1 MKLKRN
7 FKTLLMIIATVM
19 SVVSGI
25 LIDSGTLAYAATT
38 YTLTLNWDDGVEWVA
53 TDRNGTDRW
62 EKGGSKTFQA
72 GSKAYTYVKLRN
84 GATVKS
90 FFSRQENYEWT
101 DYTYISGDL
110 CYDTWTMHDN
120 RNVDI
125 YTSVSSSADVS
136 YDWDNLVTGSK
147 HYHSSNGNESSWSN
161 LRDDLGRSP
170 APVYSI
176 YYKLQENRYRETCYG
191 DNQEDKDFGGYEIML
206 RTEDSHNS
214 YWYGQSSYAN
224 GDRFDD
230 WYRDE
235 FEGIKLSNLAI
246 VPVQIK
252 GDKFLQINISVKN
265 TNSYAKE
272 ISLATCSD
280 IQVADDDNAATF
292 FNGNGFT
299 MTNMYCETS
308 DNYPFGTIPTATL
321 NVYAKDVPGYV
332 TDADAV
338 YIGHFVYRKEHV
350 WLNNVLGDKATN
362 YNKYAHG
369 GTSGEGELDSGF
381 SIAWKNRTI
390 AAGQTQT
397 YSYIIGIGKYNSDN
411 KITFNANGGELKT
424 PGTSINN
431 PSGNYSNKV
440 TVTYGTDTYSSM
452 SNDIPE
458 RAGYTF
464 DGWWTTPNDS
474 NASVMV
480 YDASGKC
487 NNDCNY
493 WKNNQWQGTN
503 DLTVYAHWK
512 ANTYTV
518 RLNTGDIPSSELTKL
533 TETASTE
540 GWTWNE
546 NGRYFSKA
554 FVQNENNYLPGVNKF
569 FSANNYESVGSKV
582 TDKYFV
588 QDKAKNPTK
597 VLYNW
602 WTSGEGGTDI
612 GRGKKIYNNLYEIS
626 KDNSGIVNL
635 YPHWMGYTTVFNYTD
650 NAPANTAGLTVTINN
665 SINDGM
671 DNCLYQVYGSCF
683 FYKGTDGE
691 YHDYEEGTNPD
702 LKVTASIP
710 DNNGYKYIFNGWHH
724 KNWNYLTDGLGK
736 LTYKNNYDI
745 GKGKASYVL
754 SPHFSRVGISYDV
767 RLNAN
772 VPENTESTLQVLHR
786 NGISSYI
793 YDSNSRYF
801 SRELTYDDLQDMLSP
816 DVYSLKGY
824 HLVSRS
830 NWYTEKTGG
839 NTVSAPCNNTK
850 TEYPD
855 WTEKNW
861 NLTTTD
867 GATVDL
873 YARWQA
879 NNYKIAYNLD
889 GGTYGTSHPTSADY
903 DTMVTIDNPSKS
915 GYTFTGWTIT
925 GYDSTASGH
934 NASAW
939 TEETGTSYKNLTATD
954 GATVTFTATWKKEA
968 PKTANLQT
976 TGDVGIKTTS
986 HATKTVVNIG
996 SSVQVSAVLN
1006 TGYVFK
1012 GWYNGDVKV
1021 SDDLSFV
1028 YTMPNKDTVLTAKTE
1043 IKWYTM
1049 TFDPNGGI
1057 LKNPGNNLYNAEWK
1071 NGNTVSVGWNI
1082 NDFCYMNGDIPTRRG
1097 YRFTGWYLGSESVY
1111 NKYGIAIKNSSLYS
1125 YDTDYHWRYD
1135 GNVTVKAGWDAINYK
1150 ISYKVVTG
1158 AGSIPS
1164 QTVYYG
1170 DSFTLADGN
1179 AFTYTGHTFSH
1190 WYVRRSSDK
1199 KVFCYDGNWHTTDG
1213 SDLYGSDVSNWYP
1226 YNNSGLTFEMNDS
1239 WIRSDIDADEEFVFW
1254 GFWAADEYNIIYNL
1268 NGGTLNGKTNP
1279 DTYNIETPTFTLNN
1293 PTRTGYIFAGWCES
1307 KDTSYV
1313 YNRNA
1318 NEVIKKDESD
1328 STSCFIPECY
1338 ASLDYAPVF
1347 DPAYYLAKYPDL
1359 KSAYG
1364 DDANKALSHF
1374 VKYGMKEGRQGSAEF
1389 EVNAYKA
1396 KYKDLKDA
1404 FGDNLPKYYIHYI
1417 LAGKSEGRTI
1427 SQASISIYQGS
1438 IGNRTYTATW
1448 TPIEY
1453 SIVYTKGYTNNAK
1466 DDVIQSGIKYNKDVT
1481 LISNPFTGRS
1491 YTVKYSTS
1499 TTDRDWDKVTAPAGF
1514 NGTLEFAHWNILSKT
1529 YAAGTKLKNLT
1540 TKNGDKITATAQWK
1554 DKKFTLPVVSR
1565 PGYVFAGW
1573 YSMVDR
1579 KVYKANTEYTI
1590 SQALTAYDNTFT
1602 AQWTAKTDTPY
1613 KVEHYKMNLDGT
1625 TYTLADTDN
1634 FKGTTDTSVTPAIK
1648 TYEGFTSPSTQTV
1661 TIKGDGTTVVKY
1673 YYTRNKYTLD
1683 LNGLINGTLRG
1694 NLVDVVKNPITG
1706 AEDRHTAGTAVVTV
1720 NGTVVGNKVTDYC
1733 NEVYYG
1739 SSISIITTAES
1750 GYNIIDNSNVN
1761 FKMPAEG
1768 KTVTVTINAKDTK
1781 YLVRHWKKNVNT
1793 DSKTYNENSLNDSNY
1808 TMYDA
1813 EYLNGKAYSWV
1824 KPVVRTLEGFTYK
1837 GVLPSEGTAYVKP
1850 DGTTVIDVYYTR
1862 NTYTINGGN
1871 VNANVEYGNGIS
1883 SVSGLKT
1890 YEYEQKVTLTA
1901 NLKVGYHWHGTDKCA
1916 SSGKY
1921 PTGWYSRNNS
1931 GVDGILT
1938 DNTTY
1943 NSQTIKF
1950 NMPAR
1955 NVYLGVK
1962 ATNNSYTVVYN
1973 KNQPVEPK
1981 SISNVTGS
1989 TESQTFIYDESQ
2001 NLRNN
2006 GFTLTGYT
2014 RKSGWMTKP
2023 SKNGNGTA
2031 DFSYGQSVK
2040 NLTTVNLGTVN
2051 LYAIWEDNAPEEINI
2066 SSTNNFAA
2074 TQTVTLTAR
2083 DYGSGIN
2090 YISFGKDE
2098 KYEKVTCNADG
2109 SVTFTRKVNASGT
2122 YIFSVKDKNGKVS
2135 KKTITFYQTTLN
2147 TNKNN
2152 IVSSDGKNVI
2162 ESDFT
2167 SVPETL
2173 STYISINEAGKS
2185 ITPVTKRDGVDFK
2198 RDGVDFLGWSTDR
2211 KGKTGIISIKAD
2223 GNKTCY
2229 AIWKDTK
2236 KPVAVLEDVTSN
2248 LSASQTI
2255 TFKLYDT
2262 AEGKTNTG
2270 SDIAGYYIGTNPD
2283 AKSNTKKNVTADKN
2297 GTYSGSETITL
2308 NGETTYYIFPYDKA
2322 GNIGDTIKL
2331 KSTGNNNT
2339 PEITPGILFHRVDF
2353 NANGSTDSPA
2363 TVNIPYA
2370 VIPHGSTITMPTA
2383 YRLGYHDY
2391 TGSDEQTADNDGKTS
2406 YWGTDSKAVT
2416 GFNTLKVTKS
2426 QTCFAL
2432 WKANKYTITLVSNK
2446 PDTKNGYRVNST
2458 YSPENDTK
2466 ITVTFDE
2473 VIPFSKAKNPEITGW
2488 TFKGYAF
2495 NELSTSDNNNSKT
2508 VVSTNQKFGLQFV
2521 KDWYKDAGKTFENV
2535 SDITL
2540 YAAWSENRYTVNYNT
2555 TGGTALKLNRI
2566 TYWYEDEFSLPDAT
2580 GDYYNTFMK
2589 LEDNKKAVTTY
2600 RPAHHFVMWKC
2611 VSDENSNGDVYS
2623 SGGKAV
2629 RLVSKNNGECTLN
2642 AVWKQKQI
2650 VTLNITSD
2658 TFKESMT
2665 NDYAALADAMW
2676 AEKGTGYIKDQT
2688 AIKEYTFTKTS
2699 DIKETK

>member
-25 LIDSGTLAYAATT
+25 FIDSGTLAYAATT

-308 DNYPFGTIPTATL
+308 DNYHGGTIPAATL

-362 YNKYAHG
+362 YNKYKHG

-397 YSYIIGIGKYNSDN
+397 YSYIIGIGKYNSNN
-411 KITFNANGGELKT
+411 KITFNTNGGELKT

-588 QDKAKNPTK
+588 QDKTKNPTK

-602 WTSGEGGTDI
+602 WTSASGGTDI

-691 YHDYEEGTNPD
+691 YHDYEGTNPD

-710 DNNGYKYIFNGWHH
+710 DSNGYKYIFNGWHH

-736 LTYKNNYDI
+736 LTYKNNYNI
-745 GKGKASYVL
+745 GQGKTSYSL
-754 SPHFSRVGISYDV
+754 SPHFSRVGINYNV

-772 VPENTESTLQVLHR
+772 VPDTESTLQVLHQ

-793 YDSNSRYF
+793 YNSTSRYF
-801 SRELTYDDLQDMLSP
+801 SRELTYDDSQDMLSP

-867 GATVDL
+867 RATVDL

-903 DTMVTIDNPSKS
+903 DTIVTIDNPSKA

-954 GATVTFTATWKKEA
+954 GATVTFTATWSKEA
-968 PKTANLQT
+968 PKTARYTVKHYQMNTDGTYPSTPTNMESFSGLIGSSVTPAVKDYGQIFDKPSTKTVTISADGNT
-976 TGDVGIKTTS
+976 TVEYKYPRKKARVIVGKSTGIKTTDPVPGDY
-986 HATKTVVNIG
+986 ADGYIGQTVTL
-996 SSVQVSAVLN
+996 SAIPE
-1006 TGYVFK
+1006 TGYRFKNWTSLLKENYGTVFSTTA
-1012 GWYNGDVKV
+1012 GFNYTLTYNDSTAIQHQYGNGT
-1021 SDDLSFV
+1021 S
-1028 YTMPNKDTVLTAKTE
+1028 TMWGAYMQANAEPITYN
-1043 IKWYTM
+1043 IKYNY
-1049 TFDPNGGI
+1049 NGGI
-1057 LKNPGNNLYNAEWK
+1057 KGAFAPTSAKYNEDVKISNPTKKNCIFAGWTITGYDPNTSGHSSATWTDETGASFKNLASVEGKTVTFTATWVQKDVHLVTISGRGIKLSKPLSYDGHVGETKRITAELKP
-1071 NGNTVSVGWNI
+1071 
-1082 NDFCYMNGDIPTRRG
+1082 G
-1097 YRFTGWYLGSESVY
+1097 YRFVNWTNYY
-1111 NKYGIAIKNSSLYS
+1111 NANEVIS
-1125 YDTDYHWRYD
+1125 TDKD
-1135 GNVTVKAGWDAINYK
+1135 FDYK
-1150 ISYKVVTG
+1150 ITDKDYDN
-1158 AGSIPS
+1158 
-1164 QTVYYG
+1164 Y
-1170 DSFTLADGN
+1170 L
-1179 AFTYTGHTFSH
+1179 
-1190 WYVRRSSDK
+1190 SDK
-1199 KVFCYDGNWHTTDG
+1199 GGTYLK
-1213 SDLYGSDVSNWYP
+1213 SNAVP
-1226 YNNSGLTFEMNDS
+1226 
-1239 WIRSDIDADEEFVFW
+1239 IDYTITYE
-1254 GFWAADEYNIIYNL
+1254 L
-1268 NGGTLNGKTNP
+1268 NGGTASNP
-1279 DTYNIETPTFTLNN
+1279 VSYNVESNTFTLNN
-1293 PTRTGYIFAGWCES
+1293 PTRAGYTFAGWTGTDITGTS
-1307 KDTSYV
+1307 KTV
-1313 YNRNA
+1313 
-1318 NEVIKKDESD
+1318 
-1328 STSCFIPECY
+1328 
-1338 ASLDYAPVF
+1338 
-1347 DPAYYLAKYPDL
+1347 
-1359 KSAYG
+1359 
-1364 DDANKALSHF
+1364 
-1374 VKYGMKEGRQGSAEF
+1374 
-1389 EVNAYKA
+1389 
-1396 KYKDLKDA
+1396 
-1404 FGDNLPKYYIHYI
+1404 
-1417 LAGKSEGRTI
+1417 TI
-1427 SQASISIYQGS
+1427 NQGS

-1448 TPIEY
+1448 TPIN
-1453 SIVYTKGYTNNAK
+1453 YTINYDLNGGTVA
-1466 DDVIQSGIKYNKDVT
+1466 V
-1481 LISNPFTGRS
+1481 SNPTS
-1491 YTVKYSTS
+1491 YNIETPT
-1499 TTDRDWDKVTAPAGF
+1499 
-1514 NGTLEFAHWNILSKT
+1514 FALNNPIRL
-1529 YAAGTKLKNLT
+1529 
-1540 TKNGDKITATAQWK
+1540 
-1554 DKKFTLPVVSR
+1554 
-1565 PGYVFAGW
+1565 GYVFAGW
-1573 YSMVDR
+1573 TGSNGTTPQKNVSIYKGSTGN
-1579 KVYKANTEYTI
+1579 KFYKAN
-1590 SQALTAYDNTFT
+1590 
-1602 AQWTAKTDTPY
+1602 WTAADVGYTVNHYVMDINGNYPSTPTKT
-1613 KVEHYKMNLDGT
+1613 ERLSG
-1625 TYTLADTDN
+1625 
-1634 FKGTTDTSVTPAIK
+1634 FTDTSVTAK
-1648 TYEGFTSPSTQTV
+1648 RLSLGNGFTYPDVQTV
-1661 TIKGDGTTVVKY
+1661 KIKADGTTVVKY

-1750 GYNIIDNSNVN
+1750 GYSIIDNSNVN

-1768 KTVTVTINAKDTK
+1768 KTVAVTINAKDTK

-1931 GVDGILT
+1931 GIDGILT

-1981 SISNVTGS
+1981 SISNVTGN

-2074 TQTVTLTAR
+2074 AQTVTLTAR
-2083 DYGSGIN
+2083 DYGSGID
-2090 YISFGKDE
+2090 YISFEKDE

-2152 IVSSDGKNVI
+2152 IVSSDEKNVI

-2185 ITPVTKRDGVDFK
+2185 ITPVTK

-2383 YRLGYHDY
+2383 YRFGYHDY

>member
-1 MKLKRN
+1 MKLKRT

-19 SVVSGI
+19 SVISGI
-25 LIDSGTLAYAATT
+25 LTDSGTLAYAATT

-72 GSKAYTYVKLRN
+72 DSKAYTYVKLKN

-90 FFSRQENYEWT
+90 FFSRQENKDWT
-101 DYTYISGDL
+101 DYTYTSGSL
-110 CYDTWTMHDN
+110 CYDTWTMYNN

-136 YDWDNLVTGSK
+136 YDWDNLVTSSK
-147 HYHSSNGNESSWSN
+147 HYHSSNGNEASWSN

-170 APVYSI
+170 APIYSI

-224 GDRFDD
+224 GNGFDD

-280 IQVADDDNAATF
+280 IQVADDDNATTF

-308 DNYPFGTIPTATL
+308 TAQLGTIPTATL

-338 YIGHFVYRKEHV
+338 YIGHFVYRKQHI
-350 WLNNVLGDKATN
+350 WSNNVLGDKTT
-362 YNKYAHG
+362 YFNKKPHG
-369 GTSGEGELDSGF
+369 GTSGEGESDSGF

-424 PGTSINN
+424 PGTNINN

-512 ANTYTV
+512 ANT
-518 RLNTGDIPSSELTKL
+518 
-533 TETASTE
+533 
-540 GWTWNE
+540 
-546 NGRYFSKA
+546 
-554 FVQNENNYLPGVNKF
+554 
-569 FSANNYESVGSKV
+569 
-582 TDKYFV
+582 
-588 QDKAKNPTK
+588 
-597 VLYNW
+597 
-602 WTSGEGGTDI
+602 
-612 GRGKKIYNNLYEIS
+612 
-626 KDNSGIVNL
+626 
-635 YPHWMGYTTVFNYTD
+635 
-650 NAPANTAGLTVTINN
+650 
-665 SINDGM
+665 
-671 DNCLYQVYGSCF
+671 
-683 FYKGTDGE
+683 
-691 YHDYEEGTNPD
+691 
-702 LKVTASIP
+702 
-710 DNNGYKYIFNGWHH
+710 
-724 KNWNYLTDGLGK
+724 
-736 LTYKNNYDI
+736 
-745 GKGKASYVL
+745 
-754 SPHFSRVGISYDV
+754 
-767 RLNAN
+767 
-772 VPENTESTLQVLHR
+772 
-786 NGISSYI
+786 
-793 YDSNSRYF
+793 
-801 SRELTYDDLQDMLSP
+801 
-816 DVYSLKGY
+816 
-824 HLVSRS
+824 
-830 NWYTEKTGG
+830 
-839 NTVSAPCNNTK
+839 
-850 TEYPD
+850 
-855 WTEKNW
+855 
-861 NLTTTD
+861 
-867 GATVDL
+867 
-873 YARWQA
+873 
-879 NNYKIAYNLD
+879 
-889 GGTYGTSHPTSADY
+889 
-903 DTMVTIDNPSKS
+903 
-915 GYTFTGWTIT
+915 
-925 GYDSTASGH
+925 
-934 NASAW
+934 
-939 TEETGTSYKNLTATD
+939 
-954 GATVTFTATWKKEA
+954 
-968 PKTANLQT
+968 
-976 TGDVGIKTTS
+976 
-986 HATKTVVNIG
+986 
-996 SSVQVSAVLN
+996 
-1006 TGYVFK
+1006 
-1012 GWYNGDVKV
+1012 
-1021 SDDLSFV
+1021 
-1028 YTMPNKDTVLTAKTE
+1028 
-1043 IKWYTM
+1043 
-1049 TFDPNGGI
+1049 
-1057 LKNPGNNLYNAEWK
+1057 
-1071 NGNTVSVGWNI
+1071 
-1082 NDFCYMNGDIPTRRG
+1082 
-1097 YRFTGWYLGSESVY
+1097 
-1111 NKYGIAIKNSSLYS
+1111 
-1125 YDTDYHWRYD
+1125 
-1135 GNVTVKAGWDAINYK
+1135 
-1150 ISYKVVTG
+1150 
-1158 AGSIPS
+1158 
-1164 QTVYYG
+1164 
-1170 DSFTLADGN
+1170 
-1179 AFTYTGHTFSH
+1179 
-1190 WYVRRSSDK
+1190 
-1199 KVFCYDGNWHTTDG
+1199 
-1213 SDLYGSDVSNWYP
+1213 
-1226 YNNSGLTFEMNDS
+1226 
-1239 WIRSDIDADEEFVFW
+1239 
-1254 GFWAADEYNIIYNL
+1254 
-1268 NGGTLNGKTNP
+1268 
-1279 DTYNIETPTFTLNN
+1279 
-1293 PTRTGYIFAGWCES
+1293 
-1307 KDTSYV
+1307 
-1313 YNRNA
+1313 
-1318 NEVIKKDESD
+1318 
-1328 STSCFIPECY
+1328 
-1338 ASLDYAPVF
+1338 
-1347 DPAYYLAKYPDL
+1347 
-1359 KSAYG
+1359 
-1364 DDANKALSHF
+1364 
-1374 VKYGMKEGRQGSAEF
+1374 
-1389 EVNAYKA
+1389 
-1396 KYKDLKDA
+1396 
-1404 FGDNLPKYYIHYI
+1404 
-1417 LAGKSEGRTI
+1417 
-1427 SQASISIYQGS
+1427 
-1438 IGNRTYTATW
+1438 
-1448 TPIEY
+1448 
-1453 SIVYTKGYTNNAK
+1453 
-1466 DDVIQSGIKYNKDVT
+1466 
-1481 LISNPFTGRS
+1481 
-1491 YTVKYSTS
+1491 
-1499 TTDRDWDKVTAPAGF
+1499 
-1514 NGTLEFAHWNILSKT
+1514 
-1529 YAAGTKLKNLT
+1529 GTK
-1540 TKNGDKITATAQWK
+1540 
-1554 DKKFTLPVVSR
+1554 
-1565 PGYVFAGW
+1565 
-1573 YSMVDR
+1573 
-1579 KVYKANTEYTI
+1579 YT
-1590 SQALTAYDNTFT
+1590 
-1602 AQWTAKTDTPY
+1602 
-1613 KVEHYKMNLDGT
+1613 VEHYKMNLDGT

-1673 YYTRNKYTLD
+1673 YYIRNKYTLD

-1750 GYNIIDNSNVN
+1750 GYSIIDNSNVS

-1781 YLVRHWKKNVNT
+1781 YLVRRWKKNVNT

-1808 TMYDA
+1808 TIYDA

-1824 KPVVRTLEGFTYK
+1824 TPDIKTYEGFTYK
-1837 GVLPSEGTAYVKP
+1837 ATLPSEGTAYVKP

-1871 VNANVEYGNGIS
+1871 INANVEYGNGIS

-1901 NLKVGYHWHGTDKCA
+1901 NLKTGYHWHDTDDCI
-1916 SSGKY
+1916 SSIKY

-1955 NVYLGVK
+1955 NVYLKVK

-2014 RKSGWMTKP
+2014 KKSGWMTAS

-2066 SSTNNFAA
+2066 SSTNDFAT

-2083 DYGSGIN
+2083 DYGSGID

-2152 IVSSDGKNVI
+2152 IVSSDEKNVI

-2185 ITPVTKRDGVDFK
+2185 ITPVTKRDGVDF
-2198 RDGVDFLGWSTDR
+2198 LGWSTDR

-2223 GNKTCY
+2223 DNKTYY
-2229 AIWKDTK
+2229 AVWKDTK

-2283 AKSNTKKNVTADKN
+2283 AESNTKKNVTADKN

-2508 VVSTNQKFGLQFV
+2508 VVRTNQKFGLQFV

-2611 VSDENSNGDVYS
+2611 ISDENSNGDVYS

>member
-25 LIDSGTLAYAATT
+25 FIDSGTLAYAATT

-540 GWTWNE
+540 GWIWNE

-588 QDKAKNPTK
+588 QDKTKNPTK

-602 WTSGEGGTDI
+602 WTSASGGTDI

-635 YPHWMGYTTVFNYTD
+635 YPHWMGYTTVFNYSDT
-650 NAPANTAGLTVTINN
+650 APSNTAGQTVTINN
-665 SINDGM
+665 NINDGM
-671 DNCLYQVYGSCF
+671 DNNLYQVYGNCF

-691 YHDYEEGTNPD
+691 YHDYEGTNPD

-710 DNNGYKYIFNGWHH
+710 DSNGYKYIFNGWHH

-736 LTYKNNYDI
+736 LTYKNNYNI
-745 GKGKASYVL
+745 GQGKTSYSL
-754 SPHFSRVGISYDV
+754 SPHFLRVGINYNV

-772 VPENTESTLQVLHR
+772 VPDTESTLQVLHQ

-793 YDSNSRYF
+793 YNNTSRYF
-801 SRELTYDDLQDMLSP
+801 SRELTYDDSQDMLSP

-903 DTMVTIDNPSKS
+903 DTMVAIDNPSKA

-925 GYDSTASGH
+925 GYDSTTSGH
-934 NASAW
+934 NAATW
-939 TEETGTSYKNLTATD
+939 TGETGTSYKNLTATD
-954 GATVTFTATWKKEA
+954 GAIVTFTATWSKEA

-976 TGDVGIKTTS
+976 TGDVGIKATS
-986 HATKTVVNIG
+986 HPDKAVVNIG
-996 SSVQVSAVLN
+996 SNVQVSAVLN

-1012 GWYNGDVKV
+1012 GWYNGNVKV

-1082 NDFCYMNGDIPTRRG
+1082 NDFCYMNGDIPTRKG

-1111 NKYGIAIKNSSLYS
+1111 NKYGIAIKNSILYS

-1164 QTVYYG
+1164 QTVHYG

-1254 GFWAADEYNIIYNL
+1254 GFWTADEYNIIYNL

-1293 PTRTGYIFAGWCES
+1293 PTRTGYIFAGWTGTDITGTS
-1307 KDTSYV
+1307 KIV
-1313 YNRNA
+1313 
-1318 NEVIKKDESD
+1318 
-1328 STSCFIPECY
+1328 
-1338 ASLDYAPVF
+1338 
-1347 DPAYYLAKYPDL
+1347 
-1359 KSAYG
+1359 
-1364 DDANKALSHF
+1364 
-1374 VKYGMKEGRQGSAEF
+1374 
-1389 EVNAYKA
+1389 
-1396 KYKDLKDA
+1396 
-1404 FGDNLPKYYIHYI
+1404 
-1417 LAGKSEGRTI
+1417 TI
-1427 SQASISIYQGS
+1427 NHGS

-1491 YTVKYSTS
+1491 YTVKYSTP

-1540 TKNGDKITATAQWK
+1540 TRNGDKITATAQWK
-1554 DKKFTLPVVSR
+1554 DKKFILPVVSR

-1634 FKGTTDTSVTPAIK
+1634 FKGTTDTSVTPTVK

-1661 TIKGDGTTVVKY
+1661 TIKGDGTTVIKY
-1673 YYTRNKYTLD
+1673 YYIRNKYTLD

-1813 EYLNGKAYSWV
+1813 EYLSGKAYSWV

-1981 SISNVTGS
+1981 SISNVTGN

-2066 SSTNNFAA
+2066 SSTNDFAA

-2083 DYGSGIN
+2083 DYGSGID
-2090 YISFGKDE
+2090 YISFEKDE

-2185 ITPVTKRDGVDFK
+2185 ITPVTK

-2363 TVNIPYA
+2363 TVNIPYV

-2473 VIPFSKAKNPEITGW
+2473 VIPFSNAKNPEITGW

-2555 TGGTALKLNRI
+2555 TGGTALKFNRI

>member
-1 MKLKRN
+1 MKLKRT

-19 SVVSGI
+19 SIVSGI
-25 LIDSGTLAYAATT
+25 LIDSGILAYAATT

-53 TDRNGTDRW
+53 TDKDGIYRW

-84 GATVKS
+84 GVTVKS
-90 FFSRQENYEWT
+90 FFSRQENKDWT
-101 DYTYISGDL
+101 DYTYTSGSL
-110 CYDTWTMHDN
+110 CYDTWTMHNN

-136 YDWDNLVTGSK
+136 YDWDNLVTSSK
-147 HYHSSNGNESSWSN
+147 HYHSSNGNEASWSN

-170 APVYSI
+170 APIYSI

-206 RTEDSHNS
+206 RTEHNDKTYNE
-214 YWYGQSSYAN
+214 YWYGRSSYAN
-224 GDRFDD
+224 GNGFDD

-338 YIGHFVYRKEHV
+338 YIGHFVYRKEHI
-350 WLNNVLGDKATN
+350 WSNNVLGDKATN

-411 KITFNANGGELKT
+411 KITFDANGGELKT
-424 PGTSINN
+424 PGTNINN

-518 RLNTGDIPSSELTKL
+518 RLNTGDIPSSELAEL

-554 FVQNENNYLPGVNKF
+554 FIQNENNYLPGVNKF

-588 QDKAKNPTK
+588 QDKTKNPTK

-602 WTSGEGGTDI
+602 WTSASGGTDI
-612 GRGKKIYNNLYEIS
+612 GRGEKTYNNLYEIS

-650 NAPANTAGLTVTINN
+650 IAPSNTAGQTVTINN
-665 SINDGM
+665 NINDGI
-671 DNCLYQVYGSCF
+671 DNNLYQVYGSCF
-683 FYKGTDGE
+683 FYKGTDGA
-691 YHDYEEGTNPD
+691 YHDYEGTNPD

-710 DNNGYKYIFNGWHH
+710 NSNGYKYIFNGWHH
-724 KNWNYLTDGLGK
+724 KKLNYLTDGLGK
-736 LTYKNNYDI
+736 LTYKNNYNI
-745 GKGKASYVL
+745 GQGKTSYSL
-754 SPHFSRVGISYDV
+754 SPHFTRTGIDYTV
-767 RLNAN
+767 RLHAN
-772 VPENTESTLQVLHR
+772 VPDTESTLQVLHQ

-793 YDSNSRYF
+793 YDSNSF
-801 SRELTYDDLQDMLSP
+801 SRELTYDDSQDMLSP

-824 HLVSRS
+824 HLISRS

-839 NTVSAPCNNTK
+839 NTVSAPCNNTEA
-850 TEYPD
+850 EYPD
-855 WTEKNW
+855 WAEKNW
-861 NLTTTD
+861 NLTTED

-873 YARWQA
+873 YARWKA
-879 NNYKIAYNLD
+879 NTYKIAYNLD
-889 GGTYGTSHPTSADY
+889 GGTYGTSHPDSANY

-925 GYDSTASGH
+925 GYDSTTSGH
-934 NASAW
+934 TGSTW
-939 TEETGTSYKNLTATD
+939 TGETGASFKNLASIE
-954 GATVTFTATWKKEA
+954 GKTVTFTAVWNVA
-968 PKTANLQT
+968 TANFQT
-976 TGDVGIKTTS
+976 TGDTGIASTS
-986 HATKTVVNIG
+986 HPNKTSENIG
-996 SSVQVSAVLN
+996 SSINVNAKLN
-1006 TGYVFK
+1006 NGYTFA
-1012 GWYNGDVKV
+1012 GWYNGSTLV
-1021 SDDLSFV
+1021 SDKMNFN
-1028 YTMPNKDTVLTAKTE
+1028 YTMPDADTVLTAKTTPA
-1043 IKWYTM
+1043 KYTVSYYA
-1049 TFDPNGGI
+1049 NGGRHHDNQFAGQTKWTDI
-1057 LKNPGNNLYNAEWK
+1057 ATYGQKYAVWYNGLVKDGNIFI
-1071 NGNTVSVGWNI
+1071 GWNTKSDGTGTWWATTEDRSGKPTWMESNGIWYWEGIWNENNNCPFGNLDLYAIWTPI
-1082 NDFCYMNGDIPTRRG
+1082 NYTI
-1097 YRFTGWYLGSESVY
+1097 
-1111 NKYGIAIKNSSLYS
+1111 S
-1125 YDTDYHWRYD
+1125 YD
-1135 GNVTVKAGWDAINYK
+1135 
-1150 ISYKVVTG
+1150 
-1158 AGSIPS
+1158 
-1164 QTVYYG
+1164 
-1170 DSFTLADGN
+1170 
-1179 AFTYTGHTFSH
+1179 
-1190 WYVRRSSDK
+1190 
-1199 KVFCYDGNWHTTDG
+1199 
-1213 SDLYGSDVSNWYP
+1213 
-1226 YNNSGLTFEMNDS
+1226 
-1239 WIRSDIDADEEFVFW
+1239 
-1254 GFWAADEYNIIYNL
+1254 L
-1268 NGGTLNGKTNP
+1268 NGGAVAVSNP
-1279 DTYNIETPTFTLNN
+1279 TGYNIETPTFTLNN
-1293 PTRTGYIFAGWCES
+1293 PVKIGYTFVGWTGSNG
-1307 KDTSYV
+1307 T
-1313 YNRNA
+1313 
-1318 NEVIKKDESD
+1318 
-1328 STSCFIPECY
+1328 TPQ
-1338 ASLDYAPVF
+1338 
-1347 DPAYYLAKYPDL
+1347 
-1359 KSAYG
+1359 
-1364 DDANKALSHF
+1364 KA
-1374 VKYGMKEGRQGSAEF
+1374 V
-1389 EVNAYKA
+1389 
-1396 KYKDLKDA
+1396 
-1404 FGDNLPKYYIHYI
+1404 
-1417 LAGKSEGRTI
+1417 
-1427 SQASISIYQGS
+1427 SIYKGS
-1438 IGNRTYTATW
+1438 TGNK
-1448 TPIEY
+1448 
-1453 SIVYTKGYTNNAK
+1453 S
-1466 DDVIQSGIKYNKDVT
+1466 
-1481 LISNPFTGRS
+1481 
-1491 YTVKYSTS
+1491 
-1499 TTDRDWDKVTAPAGF
+1499 
-1514 NGTLEFAHWNILSKT
+1514 
-1529 YAAGTKLKNLT
+1529 
-1540 TKNGDKITATAQWK
+1540 
-1554 DKKFTLPVVSR
+1554 
-1565 PGYVFAGW
+1565 
-1573 YSMVDR
+1573 
-1579 KVYKANTEYTI
+1579 YKAN
-1590 SQALTAYDNTFT
+1590 
-1602 AQWTAKTDTPY
+1602 WTANIDTKY
-1613 KVEHYKMNLDGT
+1613 TVEYYQMNLDGK
-1625 TYTLADTDN
+1625 TYTKHESKT
-1634 FKGTTDTSVTPAIK
+1634 FTGTTDTKVASLDTLKK
-1648 TYEGFTSPSTQTV
+1648 TYTGFTYAYAENADAI
-1661 TIKGDGTTVVKY
+1661 IKGDGTTVVKY

-1750 GYNIIDNSNVN
+1750 GYSIIDNSNVS

-1781 YLVRHWKKNVNT
+1781 YLVRRWKKNVNT

-1808 TMYDA
+1808 TIYDA

-1824 KPVVRTLEGFTYK
+1824 TPDIKTYEGFTYK
-1837 GVLPSEGTAYVKP
+1837 ATLPSEGTAYVKP

-1901 NLKVGYHWHGTDKCA
+1901 NLKIGYHWHGTDKCA

-1955 NVYLGVK
+1955 NVYLKVK

-1981 SISNVTGS
+1981 SINNVTGS

-2014 RKSGWMTKP
+2014 KKSGWMTAS

-2051 LYAIWEDNAPEEINI
+2051 LYAIWEDNAPEKINI
-2066 SSTNNFAA
+2066 SSTNDFAA

-2083 DYGSGIN
+2083 DYGSGID

-2185 ITPVTKRDGVDFK
+2185 ITPVTKRN
-2198 RDGVDFLGWSTDR
+2198 GVDFLGWSTDR

-2223 GNKTCY
+2223 GNKTYY
-2229 AIWKDTK
+2229 AIWKDTIN
-2236 KPVAVLEDVTSN
+2236 PLVVITDVSN
-2248 LSASQTI
+2248 KDADSQTI
-2255 TFKLYDT
+2255 KFNLYDLDADLT
-2262 AEGKTNTG
+2262 DKDFEGKNLEYIRKHGEKTG
-2270 SDIAGYYIGTNPD
+2270 SDIAAYWFGKNPVYNGNGNSRTVTEIVKDEGYSVNLERT
-2283 AKSNTKKNVTADKN
+2283 V
-2297 GTYSGSETITL
+2297 
-2308 NGETTYYIFPYDKA
+2308 GEAVTYYIFAEDKA
-2322 GNIGDTIKL
+2322 GNISKTTIAIDAN
-2331 KSTGNNNT
+2331 GNVTPNNDLT
-2339 PEITPGILFHRVDF
+2339 FCSLTL
-2353 NANGSTDSPA
+2353 NANDGLIQE
-2363 TVNIPYA
+2363 N
-2370 VIPHGSTITMPTA
+2370 GQNTIQKLIRKGNTYNLTNVHA
-2383 YRLGYHDY
+2383 ERTGYHD
-2391 TGSDEQTADNDGKTS
+2391 TESDTDGVSMHWSHEIALGSNIIDEDKQTVI
-2406 YWGTDSKAVT
+2406 GTDNSVNPESLTEWEAKGNDTLYTKWTPNAY
-2416 GFNTLKVTKS
+2416 TLKVY
-2426 QTCFAL
+2426 L
-2432 WKANKYTITLVSNK
+2432 NK
-2446 PDTKNGYRVNST
+2446 PVKATEDINTYNTVSSDTNKWVYDTYTGY
-2458 YSPENDTK
+2458 YK
-2466 ITVTFDE
+2466 TVLVYDK
-2473 VIPFSKAKNPEITGW
+2473 VWSIPDSAEFAGLTGW
-2488 TFKGYAF
+2488 TTTGFK
-2495 NELSTSDNNNSKT
+2495 N
-2508 VVSTNQKFGLQFV
+2508 V
-2521 KDWYKDAGKTFENV
+2521 GKTGK
-2535 SDITL
+2535 SDIIYLNSLNRSYDEADDVSKASDIGTNL
-2540 YAAWSENRYTVNYNT
+2540 TSVKGDAVAYTMLWKENRYTVNFRAN
-2555 TGGTALKLNRI
+2555 GGTAVKRVTL
-2566 TYWYEDEFSLPDAT
+2566 
-2580 GDYYNTFMK
+2580 
-2589 LEDNKKAVTTY
+2589 LEKKIDGSAKERTVDTTASANKKATDKTY
-2600 RPAHHFVMWKC
+2600 DTSIIIGYESMIKVLDSPVRPGFTFTFFTKDKDYAKTAHMKDDKPDFDKSVLCTGELSEEAAKMYREEYKITG
-2611 VSDENSNGDVYS
+2611 SLNGDEEVNLYS
-2623 SGGKAV
+2623 SW
-2629 RLVSKNNGECTLN
+2629 SKR
-2642 AVWKQKQI
+2642 KP
-2650 VTLNITSD
+2650 VTLQSFISANSIRTDANVLTKIALGTYITRDNAKDINSAW
-2658 TFKESMT
+2658 FNKNYKT
-2665 NDYAALADAMW
+2665 ND
-2676 AEKGTGYIKDQT
+2676 KG
-2688 AIKEYTFTKTS
+2688 EYVMNDTVEVLQEWDVTKTE
-2699 DIKETK
+2699 IKQTYSKKIMADNN

>member
-1 MKLKRN
+1 MKLKRT

-19 SVVSGI
+19 SVISGI
-25 LIDSGTLAYAATT
+25 LTDSGTLAYAATT

-53 TDRNGTDRW
+53 TDKDGIYRW

-72 GSKAYTYVKLRN
+72 GSKAYTYVKLKN

-90 FFSRQENYEWT
+90 FFSRQENKDWT
-101 DYTYISGDL
+101 DYTYTSGSL
-110 CYDTWTMHDN
+110 CYDTWTMHNN

-136 YDWDNLVTGSK
+136 YDWDNLVTNSK
-147 HYHSSNGNESSWSN
+147 HYHSSNGNEASWSN

-170 APVYSI
+170 APIYSI

-206 RTEDSHNS
+206 RTEDNHNS

-252 GDKFLQINISVKN
+252 GDKFLQINISIKN

-308 DNYPFGTIPTATL
+308 DNYHGGTIPAATL

-338 YIGHFVYRKEHV
+338 YIGHFVYRKEHI

-362 YNKYAHG
+362 YNKYKHG

-424 PGTSINN
+424 PGTNINN

-518 RLNTGDIPSSELTKL
+518 RLNTGNIPSSELTKL
-533 TETASTE
+533 AETASTE

-554 FVQNENNYLPGVNKF
+554 FIQNENNYLPGVNKF

-588 QDKAKNPTK
+588 QDKTKNPTK

-602 WTSGEGGTDI
+602 WTSASGGTDI
-612 GRGKKIYNNLYEIS
+612 GRGEKTYNNLYEIS

-650 NAPANTAGLTVTINN
+650 TAPSNTAGQTVTINN
-665 SINDGM
+665 NINDGI
-671 DNCLYQVYGSCF
+671 DNNLYQVYGSCF

-691 YHDYEEGTNPD
+691 YHDYEGTNPD

-710 DNNGYKYIFNGWHH
+710 NSNGYKYIFNGWHH

-754 SPHFSRVGISYDV
+754 SPHFSRVGIDYIV
-767 RLNAN
+767 RLHAN
-772 VPENTESTLQVLHR
+772 VPANTESTLQVLHQ

-793 YDSNSRYF
+793 YDSNSF

-824 HLVSRS
+824 HLISRS

-839 NTVSAPCNNTK
+839 NTVSAPCNNTEA
-850 TEYPD
+850 EYPD
-855 WTEKNW
+855 WAESNW
-861 NLTTTD
+861 NLTTED

-889 GGTYGTSHPTSADY
+889 GGTYGTSHPTSVDY
-903 DTMVTIDNPSKS
+903 DTMVTIDNPSKT

-925 GYDSTASGH
+925 GYDSTTSGY
-934 NASAW
+934 AGSTW
-939 TEETGTSYKNLTATD
+939 TDETGTSYKNLTATD
-954 GATVTFTATWKKEA
+954 GATVTFTATWSKEA
-968 PKTANLQT
+968 PKTARYTVKHYQMNADGTYPSTPTNMESFSGLIGSSATPAVKDYGQIFDKPSTKTVTISADGSTTVEYKYPRKKARVIVGKNTGIKTTDPIPGDYADGYIGQTVTLSATPETGYRFKNWTSLLKKNYGTVFSNTASFNYTLTYNDSTAIQHQYGNGTSTMWGAYMQANAEPITYNIKYNYNGGIKGAFAPTSAKYNEDVKISNPTKKNCIFAGWTITGYDTETSGHNASAWTGETGASFKNLASIEGKTVTFTAVWNVATANFQT
-976 TGDVGIKTTS
+976 TGDTGIASTS
-986 HATKTVVNIG
+986 HPNKTSENIG
-996 SSVQVSAVLN
+996 SSINVNAKLN
-1006 TGYVFK
+1006 NGYTFA
-1012 GWYNGDVKV
+1012 GWYNGSTLV
-1021 SDDLSFV
+1021 SDKMNFN
-1028 YTMPNKDTVLTAKTE
+1028 YTMPDADTVLTAKTTPA
-1043 IKWYTM
+1043 KYT
-1049 TFDPNGGI
+1049 I
-1057 LKNPGNNLYNAEWK
+1057 
-1071 NGNTVSVGWNI
+1071 
-1082 NDFCYMNGDIPTRRG
+1082 
-1097 YRFTGWYLGSESVY
+1097 
-1111 NKYGIAIKNSSLYS
+1111 S
-1125 YDTDYHWRYD
+1125 YD
-1135 GNVTVKAGWDAINYK
+1135 
-1150 ISYKVVTG
+1150 
-1158 AGSIPS
+1158 
-1164 QTVYYG
+1164 
-1170 DSFTLADGN
+1170 
-1179 AFTYTGHTFSH
+1179 
-1190 WYVRRSSDK
+1190 
-1199 KVFCYDGNWHTTDG
+1199 
-1213 SDLYGSDVSNWYP
+1213 
-1226 YNNSGLTFEMNDS
+1226 
-1239 WIRSDIDADEEFVFW
+1239 
-1254 GFWAADEYNIIYNL
+1254 L
-1268 NGGTLNGKTNP
+1268 NGGAVAVSNP
-1279 DTYNIETPTFTLNN
+1279 TSYNIETPTFTLNN
-1293 PTRTGYIFAGWCES
+1293 PVRLGYVFVGWTGSNGTTTPQ
-1307 KDTSYV
+1307 KNV
-1313 YNRNA
+1313 
-1318 NEVIKKDESD
+1318 
-1328 STSCFIPECY
+1328 
-1338 ASLDYAPVF
+1338 
-1347 DPAYYLAKYPDL
+1347 
-1359 KSAYG
+1359 
-1364 DDANKALSHF
+1364 
-1374 VKYGMKEGRQGSAEF
+1374 
-1389 EVNAYKA
+1389 
-1396 KYKDLKDA
+1396 
-1404 FGDNLPKYYIHYI
+1404 
-1417 LAGKSEGRTI
+1417 
-1427 SQASISIYQGS
+1427 SIYKGS
-1438 IGNRTYTATW
+1438 TGNRTYKANWTANT
-1448 TPIEY
+1448 
-1453 SIVYTKGYTNNAK
+1453 
-1466 DDVIQSGIKYNKDVT
+1466 
-1481 LISNPFTGRS
+1481 
-1491 YTVKYSTS
+1491 
-1499 TTDRDWDKVTAPAGF
+1499 
-1514 NGTLEFAHWNILSKT
+1514 
-1529 YAAGTKLKNLT
+1529 GTK
-1540 TKNGDKITATAQWK
+1540 
-1554 DKKFTLPVVSR
+1554 
-1565 PGYVFAGW
+1565 
-1573 YSMVDR
+1573 
-1579 KVYKANTEYTI
+1579 YT
-1590 SQALTAYDNTFT
+1590 
-1602 AQWTAKTDTPY
+1602 
-1613 KVEHYKMNLDGT
+1613 VEHYKMNLDGT

-1634 FKGTTDTSVTPAIK
+1634 LKGTTDTSVTPAVK

-1750 GYNIIDNSNVN
+1750 GYSIIDNGNVS

-1781 YLVRHWKKNVNT
+1781 YLVRRWKKNVNT

-1808 TMYDA
+1808 TIYDA

-1824 KPVVRTLEGFTYK
+1824 TPDIKTYEGFTYK
-1837 GVLPSEGTAYVKP
+1837 ATLPSEGTAYVKP

-1901 NLKVGYHWHGTDKCA
+1901 NLKIGYHWHGTDKCA

-1955 NVYLGVK
+1955 NVYLKVK

-1989 TESQTFIYDESQ
+1989 IESQTFIYDESQ

-2014 RKSGWMTKP
+2014 KKSGWMTAS

-2051 LYAIWEDNAPEEINI
+2051 LYAIWEDNTPEEINI
-2066 SSTNNFAA
+2066 SSTNDFAA

-2083 DYGSGIN
+2083 DYGSGID

-2173 STYISINEAGKS
+2173 STISINEAGKS
-2185 ITPVTKRDGVDFK
+2185 ITPVTK

-2223 GNKTCY
+2223 DNKTYY
-2229 AIWKDTK
+2229 AVWKDTK

-2283 AKSNTKKNVTADKN
+2283 AESNTKKNVTADKN

-2508 VVSTNQKFGLQFV
+2508 VVRTNQKFGLQFV

-2658 TFKESMT
+2658 TFRESMT

-2676 AEKGTGYIKDQT
+2676 AKKGTGYIKDQT

>member
-1 MKLKRN
+1 MKLKRT

-53 TDRNGTDRW
+53 TDKDGIYRW

-308 DNYPFGTIPTATL
+308 TTQAGTVPTATL

-397 YSYIIGIGKYNSDN
+397 YSYIIGIGKYNSNN
-411 KITFNANGGELKT
+411 KITFNTNGGELKT

-588 QDKAKNPTK
+588 QDKTKNPTK

-602 WTSGEGGTDI
+602 WTSASGGTDI

-635 YPHWMGYTTVFNYTD
+635 YPHWMGYTTVFNYSDT
-650 NAPANTAGLTVTINN
+650 APSNTAGQTVTINN
-665 SINDGM
+665 NINDGM
-671 DNCLYQVYGSCF
+671 DNNLYQIYGNCF

-691 YHDYEEGTNPD
+691 YHDYEGANPD

-710 DNNGYKYIFNGWHH
+710 NSNGYKYIFNGWHH

-736 LTYKNNYDI
+736 LTYKNNYNI
-745 GKGKASYVL
+745 GQGKTSYSL
-754 SPHFSRVGISYDV
+754 SPHFLRVGISYDV

-903 DTMVTIDNPSKS
+903 DTMVAIDNPSKA
-915 GYTFTGWTIT
+915 GYTFTGWTIM
-925 GYDSTASGH
+925 GYDSTTSGH
-934 NASAW
+934 NAATW
-939 TEETGTSYKNLTATD
+939 TGETGTSYKNLTATD
-954 GATVTFTATWKKEA
+954 GAIVTFTATWSKEA

-976 TGDVGIKTTS
+976 TGDVGIKATS
-986 HATKTVVNIG
+986 HPDKAVVNIG
-996 SSVQVSAVLN
+996 SNVQVSAVLN

-1012 GWYNGDVKV
+1012 GWYNGNVKV

-1082 NDFCYMNGDIPTRRG
+1082 NDFCYMTGDIPTRRG

-1111 NKYGIAIKNSSLYS
+1111 NKYGVAVRNSSLYS
-1125 YDTDYHWRYD
+1125 YDIDYHWRYD

-1158 AGSIPS
+1158 AGNIPS
-1164 QTVYYG
+1164 QTVHYG

-1239 WIRSDIDADEEFVFW
+1239 WIRSDTDADEEFVFW
-1254 GFWAADEYNIIYNL
+1254 GFWTADEYNIIYNL
-1268 NGGTLNGKTNP
+1268 DGGTLNGKTNP

-1293 PTRTGYIFAGWCES
+1293 PTKTGYTFEGWTGTDITGTS
-1307 KDTSYV
+1307 KIV
-1313 YNRNA
+1313 
-1318 NEVIKKDESD
+1318 
-1328 STSCFIPECY
+1328 
-1338 ASLDYAPVF
+1338 
-1347 DPAYYLAKYPDL
+1347 
-1359 KSAYG
+1359 
-1364 DDANKALSHF
+1364 
-1374 VKYGMKEGRQGSAEF
+1374 
-1389 EVNAYKA
+1389 
-1396 KYKDLKDA
+1396 
-1404 FGDNLPKYYIHYI
+1404 
-1417 LAGKSEGRTI
+1417 TI
-1427 SQASISIYQGS
+1427 NQGS

-1491 YTVKYSTS
+1491 YTVKYSTP

-1613 KVEHYKMNLDGT
+1613 KVEHYKMNLNGT

-1634 FKGTTDTSVTPAIK
+1634 FKGTTDTSVTPTVK

-1750 GYNIIDNSNVN
+1750 GYSIIDNGNVN
-1761 FKMPAEG
+1761 FTMPSEG

-1813 EYLNGKAYSWV
+1813 EYLSGKAYSWV

-1981 SISNVTGS
+1981 SISNVTGN

-2083 DYGSGIN
+2083 DYGSGID

-2473 VIPFSKAKNPEITGW
+2473 VIPFNKAKNPEITGW

-2555 TGGTALKLNRI
+2555 TGGTALKHNRI

-2676 AEKGTGYIKDQT
+2676 AKKGTGYIKDQT

>member
-1 MKLKRN
+1 MKLKRT

-38 YTLTLNWDDGVEWVA
+38 YTLTLNWDDGVEWVS

-110 CYDTWTMHDN
+110 CYDTWTMYGS

-147 HYHSSNGNESSWSN
+147 HYHSSNGNEASWSN

-170 APVYSI
+170 APIYSI

-280 IQVADDDNAATF
+280 IQVADDDNATTF

-350 WLNNVLGDKATN
+350 WLNNVLGDKTT
-362 YNKYAHG
+362 YFNKKPHG

-411 KITFNANGGELKT
+411 KITFDANGGKLKT
-424 PGTSINN
+424 PGENINKPN
-431 PSGNYSNKV
+431 GNNSNKV
-440 TVTYGTDTYSSM
+440 TVTYGTASYSSM
-452 SNDIPE
+452 SGDIPE
-458 RAGYTF
+458 RTGYTF

-487 NNDCNY
+487 NNNCNY

-512 ANTYTV
+512 AADVGYTV
-518 RLNTGDIPSSELTKL
+518 NHYVMDTNGNYPST
-533 TETASTE
+533 
-540 GWTWNE
+540 
-546 NGRYFSKA
+546 
-554 FVQNENNYLPGVNKF
+554 P
-569 FSANNYESVGSKV
+569 
-582 TDKYFV
+582 
-588 QDKAKNPTK
+588 
-597 VLYNW
+597 
-602 WTSGEGGTDI
+602 
-612 GRGKKIYNNLYEIS
+612 
-626 KDNSGIVNL
+626 
-635 YPHWMGYTTVFNYTD
+635 
-650 NAPANTAGLTVTINN
+650 
-665 SINDGM
+665 
-671 DNCLYQVYGSCF
+671 
-683 FYKGTDGE
+683 
-691 YHDYEEGTNPD
+691 
-702 LKVTASIP
+702 
-710 DNNGYKYIFNGWHH
+710 
-724 KNWNYLTDGLGK
+724 
-736 LTYKNNYDI
+736 
-745 GKGKASYVL
+745 
-754 SPHFSRVGISYDV
+754 
-767 RLNAN
+767 
-772 VPENTESTLQVLHR
+772 
-786 NGISSYI
+786 
-793 YDSNSRYF
+793 
-801 SRELTYDDLQDMLSP
+801 
-816 DVYSLKGY
+816 
-824 HLVSRS
+824 
-830 NWYTEKTGG
+830 
-839 NTVSAPCNNTK
+839 TK
-850 TEYPD
+850 TER
-855 WTEKNW
+855 
-861 NLTTTD
+861 L
-867 GATVDL
+867 
-873 YARWQA
+873 
-879 NNYKIAYNLD
+879 
-889 GGTYGTSHPTSADY
+889 
-903 DTMVTIDNPSKS
+903 S
-915 GYTFTGWTIT
+915 GF
-925 GYDSTASGH
+925 
-934 NASAW
+934 
-939 TEETGTSYKNLTATD
+939 
-954 GATVTFTATWKKEA
+954 
-968 PKTANLQT
+968 
-976 TGDVGIKTTS
+976 
-986 HATKTVVNIG
+986 
-996 SSVQVSAVLN
+996 
-1006 TGYVFK
+1006 
-1012 GWYNGDVKV
+1012 
-1021 SDDLSFV
+1021 
-1028 YTMPNKDTVLTAKTE
+1028 M
-1043 IKWYTM
+1043 
-1049 TFDPNGGI
+1049 
-1057 LKNPGNNLYNAEWK
+1057 
-1071 NGNTVSVGWNI
+1071 
-1082 NDFCYMNGDIPTRRG
+1082 
-1097 YRFTGWYLGSESVY
+1097 
-1111 NKYGIAIKNSSLYS
+1111 
-1125 YDTDYHWRYD
+1125 
-1135 GNVTVKAGWDAINYK
+1135 
-1150 ISYKVVTG
+1150 
-1158 AGSIPS
+1158 
-1164 QTVYYG
+1164 
-1170 DSFTLADGN
+1170 
-1179 AFTYTGHTFSH
+1179 
-1190 WYVRRSSDK
+1190 
-1199 KVFCYDGNWHTTDG
+1199 
-1213 SDLYGSDVSNWYP
+1213 
-1226 YNNSGLTFEMNDS
+1226 
-1239 WIRSDIDADEEFVFW
+1239 
-1254 GFWAADEYNIIYNL
+1254 
-1268 NGGTLNGKTNP
+1268 
-1279 DTYNIETPTFTLNN
+1279 
-1293 PTRTGYIFAGWCES
+1293 
-1307 KDTSYV
+1307 
-1313 YNRNA
+1313 
-1318 NEVIKKDESD
+1318 
-1328 STSCFIPECY
+1328 
-1338 ASLDYAPVF
+1338 
-1347 DPAYYLAKYPDL
+1347 
-1359 KSAYG
+1359 
-1364 DDANKALSHF
+1364 
-1374 VKYGMKEGRQGSAEF
+1374 
-1389 EVNAYKA
+1389 
-1396 KYKDLKDA
+1396 
-1404 FGDNLPKYYIHYI
+1404 
-1417 LAGKSEGRTI
+1417 
-1427 SQASISIYQGS
+1427 
-1438 IGNRTYTATW
+1438 
-1448 TPIEY
+1448 
-1453 SIVYTKGYTNNAK
+1453 
-1466 DDVIQSGIKYNKDVT
+1466 
-1481 LISNPFTGRS
+1481 
-1491 YTVKYSTS
+1491 
-1499 TTDRDWDKVTAPAGF
+1499 
-1514 NGTLEFAHWNILSKT
+1514 
-1529 YAAGTKLKNLT
+1529 
-1540 TKNGDKITATAQWK
+1540 
-1554 DKKFTLPVVSR
+1554 
-1565 PGYVFAGW
+1565 
-1573 YSMVDR
+1573 
-1579 KVYKANTEYTI
+1579 
-1590 SQALTAYDNTFT
+1590 
-1602 AQWTAKTDTPY
+1602 
-1613 KVEHYKMNLDGT
+1613 
-1625 TYTLADTDN
+1625 
-1634 FKGTTDTSVTPAIK
+1634 DTSVTPNRLSLGD
-1648 TYEGFTSPSTQTV
+1648 GFTYPDVQTV
-1661 TIKGDGTTVVKY
+1661 KIKADGTTVVKY

-1750 GYNIIDNSNVN
+1750 GYSIIDNSNVN

-1813 EYLNGKAYSWV
+1813 EYLSGKAYSWV

-2001 NLRNN
+2001 NLKNN

-2014 RKSGWMTKP
+2014 RKSGWMTAS

-2051 LYAIWEDNAPEEINI
+2051 LYAVWEDNAPEEINI

-2083 DYGSGIN
+2083 DYGSGID

-2173 STYISINEAGKS
+2173 STNISINEAGKS
-2185 ITPVTKRDGVDFK
+2185 ITPVTK

-2248 LSASQTI
+2248 LSTSQTI

>member
-1 MKLKRN
+1 MKLKRT

-19 SVVSGI
+19 SVISGI
-25 LIDSGTLAYAATT
+25 LTDSGTLAYAATT

-53 TDRNGTDRW
+53 TDKDGIYRW

-72 GSKAYTYVKLRN
+72 GSKAYTYVKLKN

-90 FFSRQENYEWT
+90 FFSRQENKDWT
-101 DYTYISGDL
+101 DYTYTSGSL
-110 CYDTWTMHDN
+110 CYDTWTMHNN

-136 YDWDNLVTGSK
+136 YDWDNLVTNSK
-147 HYHSSNGNESSWSN
+147 HYHSSNGNEASWSN

-170 APVYSI
+170 APIYSI

-206 RTEDSHNS
+206 RTEDNHNS

-252 GDKFLQINISVKN
+252 GDKFLQINISIKN

-308 DNYPFGTIPTATL
+308 DNYHGGTIPAATL

-338 YIGHFVYRKEHV
+338 YIGHFVYRKEHI

-362 YNKYAHG
+362 YNKYKHG

-424 PGTSINN
+424 PGTNINN

-518 RLNTGDIPSSELTKL
+518 RLNTGNIPSSELTKL
-533 TETASTE
+533 AETASTE

-554 FVQNENNYLPGVNKF
+554 FIQNENNYLPGVNKF

-588 QDKAKNPTK
+588 QDKTKNPTK

-602 WTSGEGGTDI
+602 WTSASGGTDI
-612 GRGKKIYNNLYEIS
+612 GRGEKTYNNLYEIS

-650 NAPANTAGLTVTINN
+650 TAPSNTAGQTVTINN
-665 SINDGM
+665 NINDGI
-671 DNCLYQVYGSCF
+671 DNNLYQVYGSCF

-691 YHDYEEGTNPD
+691 YHDYEGTNPD

-710 DNNGYKYIFNGWHH
+710 NSNGYKYIFNGWHH

-754 SPHFSRVGISYDV
+754 SPHFSRVGIDYIV
-767 RLNAN
+767 RLHAN
-772 VPENTESTLQVLHR
+772 VPANTESTLQVLHQ

-793 YDSNSRYF
+793 YDSNSF

-824 HLVSRS
+824 HLISRS

-839 NTVSAPCNNTK
+839 NTVSAPCNNTEA
-850 TEYPD
+850 EYPD
-855 WTEKNW
+855 WAESNW
-861 NLTTTD
+861 NLTTED

-903 DTMVTIDNPSKS
+903 DTMVAIDNPSKA

-925 GYDSTASGH
+925 GYDSTTSGH
-934 NASAW
+934 NAATW
-939 TEETGTSYKNLTATD
+939 TGETGTSYKNLTATD
-954 GATVTFTATWKKEA
+954 GAIVTFTATWKKEA

-976 TGDVGIKTTS
+976 TGDVGIKATS
-986 HATKTVVNIG
+986 HPDKAVVNIG
-996 SSVQVSAVLN
+996 SNVQVSAVLN

-1097 YRFTGWYLGSESVY
+1097 YRFTGWYLESESVY
-1111 NKYGIAIKNSSLYS
+1111 NKYGVAIKNSSLYS

-1135 GNVTVKAGWDAINYK
+1135 GNVTVKAGWNAINYK

-1164 QTVYYG
+1164 QTVHYG

-1179 AFTYTGHTFSH
+1179 AFTYTGHTFSY

-1239 WIRSDIDADEEFVFW
+1239 WVRSDTDADEEFVFW
-1254 GFWAADEYNIIYNL
+1254 GFWTADEYNIIYNL
-1268 NGGTLNGKTNP
+1268 DGGTLNGKTNP

-1293 PTRTGYIFAGWCES
+1293 PTRTGYIFAGWTGTDITGTS
-1307 KDTSYV
+1307 KIV
-1313 YNRNA
+1313 
-1318 NEVIKKDESD
+1318 
-1328 STSCFIPECY
+1328 
-1338 ASLDYAPVF
+1338 
-1347 DPAYYLAKYPDL
+1347 
-1359 KSAYG
+1359 
-1364 DDANKALSHF
+1364 
-1374 VKYGMKEGRQGSAEF
+1374 
-1389 EVNAYKA
+1389 
-1396 KYKDLKDA
+1396 
-1404 FGDNLPKYYIHYI
+1404 
-1417 LAGKSEGRTI
+1417 TI
-1427 SQASISIYQGS
+1427 NHGS

-1466 DDVIQSGIKYNKDVT
+1466 DDVIQNGIKYNKDVT

-1491 YTVKYSTS
+1491 YTVKYSTP

-1573 YSMVDR
+1573 YSLVDR

-1673 YYTRNKYTLD
+1673 YYIRNKYTLD

-1750 GYNIIDNSNVN
+1750 GYSIIDNSNVS

-1781 YLVRHWKKNVNT
+1781 YLVRRWKKNVNT

-1808 TMYDA
+1808 TIYDA

-1824 KPVVRTLEGFTYK
+1824 TPDIKTYEGFTYK
-1837 GVLPSEGTAYVKP
+1837 ATLPSEGTAYVKP

-1901 NLKVGYHWHGTDKCA
+1901 NLKIGYHWHGTDKCA

-1955 NVYLGVK
+1955 NVYLKVK

-1989 TESQTFIYDESQ
+1989 IESQTFIYDESQ

-2014 RKSGWMTKP
+2014 KKSGWMTAS

-2051 LYAIWEDNAPEEINI
+2051 LYAIWEDNTPEEINI
-2066 SSTNNFAA
+2066 SSTNDFAA

-2083 DYGSGIN
+2083 DYGSGID

-2173 STYISINEAGKS
+2173 STISINEAGKS
-2185 ITPVTKRDGVDFK
+2185 ITPVTK

-2223 GNKTCY
+2223 DNKTYY
-2229 AIWKDTK
+2229 AVWKDTK

-2283 AKSNTKKNVTADKN
+2283 AESNTKKNVTADKN

-2623 SGGKAV
+2623 SGEKAV

-2658 TFKESMT
+2658 TFRESMT

-2676 AEKGTGYIKDQT
+2676 AKKGTGYIKDQT

>member
-1 MKLKRN
+1 MKLKRT

-53 TDRNGTDRW
+53 TDKDGIYRW

-72 GSKAYTYVKLRN
+72 GSKAYTYVRLKN

-90 FFSRQENYEWT
+90 FFSRQENKDWT
-101 DYTYISGDL
+101 DYTYTSGSL
-110 CYDTWTMHDN
+110 CYDTWTMYNN

-125 YTSVSSSADVS
+125 YTSASSSADVS
-136 YDWDNLVTGSK
+136 YDWDNLVTSSK
-147 HYHSSNGNESSWSN
+147 HYHSSNGNEASWSN

-191 DNQEDKDFGGYEIML
+191 DNQENKDFGGYEIML
-206 RTEDSHNS
+206 RTEDSNNS

-308 DNYPFGTIPTATL
+308 TTQAGTVPTATL

-397 YSYIIGIGKYNSDN
+397 YSYIIGIGKYNSNN
-411 KITFNANGGELKT
+411 KITFNTNGGELKT

-540 GWTWNE
+540 GWIWNE

-588 QDKAKNPTK
+588 QDKTKNPTK

-602 WTSGEGGTDI
+602 WTSASGGTDI

-635 YPHWMGYTTVFNYTD
+635 YPHWMGYTTVFNYSDT
-650 NAPANTAGLTVTINN
+650 APSNTAGQTVTINN
-665 SINDGM
+665 NINDGM
-671 DNCLYQVYGSCF
+671 DNNLYQVYGNCF

-691 YHDYEEGTNPD
+691 YHDYEGTNPD

-710 DNNGYKYIFNGWHH
+710 DSNGYKYIFNGWHH

-736 LTYKNNYDI
+736 LTYKNNYNI
-745 GKGKASYVL
+745 GQGKTSYSL
-754 SPHFSRVGISYDV
+754 SPHFLRVGINYNV

-772 VPENTESTLQVLHR
+772 VPDTESTLQVLHQ

-793 YDSNSRYF
+793 YNNTSRYF
-801 SRELTYDDLQDMLSP
+801 SRELTYDDSQDMLSP

-903 DTMVTIDNPSKS
+903 DTMVAIDNPSKA

-925 GYDSTASGH
+925 GYDSTTSGH
-934 NASAW
+934 NAATW
-939 TEETGTSYKNLTATD
+939 TGETGTSYKNLTATD
-954 GATVTFTATWKKEA
+954 GAIVTFTATWSKEA

-976 TGDVGIKTTS
+976 TGDVGIKATS
-986 HATKTVVNIG
+986 HPDKAVVNIG
-996 SSVQVSAVLN
+996 SNVQVSAVLN

-1012 GWYNGDVKV
+1012 GWYNGNVKV

-1082 NDFCYMNGDIPTRRG
+1082 NDFCYMNGDIPTRKG

-1111 NKYGIAIKNSSLYS
+1111 NKYGIAIKNSILYS

-1164 QTVYYG
+1164 QTVHYG

-1254 GFWAADEYNIIYNL
+1254 GFWTADEYNIIYNL

-1293 PTRTGYIFAGWCES
+1293 PTRTGYIFAGWTGTDITGTS
-1307 KDTSYV
+1307 KIV
-1313 YNRNA
+1313 
-1318 NEVIKKDESD
+1318 
-1328 STSCFIPECY
+1328 
-1338 ASLDYAPVF
+1338 
-1347 DPAYYLAKYPDL
+1347 
-1359 KSAYG
+1359 
-1364 DDANKALSHF
+1364 
-1374 VKYGMKEGRQGSAEF
+1374 
-1389 EVNAYKA
+1389 
-1396 KYKDLKDA
+1396 
-1404 FGDNLPKYYIHYI
+1404 
-1417 LAGKSEGRTI
+1417 TI
-1427 SQASISIYQGS
+1427 NHGS

-1491 YTVKYSTS
+1491 YTVKYSTP

-1540 TKNGDKITATAQWK
+1540 TRNGDKITATAQWK
-1554 DKKFTLPVVSR
+1554 DKKFILPVVSR

-1634 FKGTTDTSVTPAIK
+1634 FKGTTDTSVTPTVK

-1661 TIKGDGTTVVKY
+1661 TIKGDGTTVIKY
-1673 YYTRNKYTLD
+1673 YYIRNKYTLD

-1813 EYLNGKAYSWV
+1813 EYLSGKAYSWV

-1981 SISNVTGS
+1981 SISNVTGN

-2083 DYGSGIN
+2083 DYGSGID

-2152 IVSSDGKNVI
+2152 IVSSDEKNVI

-2185 ITPVTKRDGVDFK
+2185 ITPVTK

-2473 VIPFSKAKNPEITGW
+2473 VIPFSNAKNPEITGW

>member
-602 WTSGEGGTDI
+602 WTSASGGTDI

-635 YPHWMGYTTVFNYTD
+635 YPHWMGYTTVFNYSDT
-650 NAPANTAGLTVTINN
+650 APSNTAGQTVTINN
-665 SINDGM
+665 NINDGM
-671 DNCLYQVYGSCF
+671 DNNLYQIYGNCF

-691 YHDYEEGTNPD
+691 YHDYEGANPD

-710 DNNGYKYIFNGWHH
+710 NSNGYKYIFNGWHH

-736 LTYKNNYDI
+736 LTYKNNYNI
-745 GKGKASYVL
+745 GQGKTSYSL
-754 SPHFSRVGISYDV
+754 SPHFLRVGINYNV

-772 VPENTESTLQVLHR
+772 VPDTESTLQVLHQ

-793 YDSNSRYF
+793 YNNTSRYF
-801 SRELTYDDLQDMLSP
+801 SRELTFDDSQDMLSP

-824 HLVSRS
+824 HLISRN

-839 NTVSAPCNNTK
+839 NTVLAPCNNTEA
-850 TEYPD
+850 EYPD
-855 WTEKNW
+855 WAENNW
-861 NLTTTD
+861 NLTTED

-934 NASAW
+934 NAATW
-939 TEETGTSYKNLTATD
+939 TGETGTSYKNLTATD

-976 TGDVGIKTTS
+976 TGDVGIKATS
-986 HATKTVVNIG
+986 HSDKTVVNIG
-996 SSVQVSAVLN
+996 SHVQVSAVLN

-1012 GWYNGDVKV
+1012 GWYNGNVKV

-1028 YTMPNKDTVLTAKTE
+1028 YTMPNKDTILTAKTE

-1082 NDFCYMNGDIPTRRG
+1082 NDFCYMNGDIPTRKG

-1164 QTVYYG
+1164 QTVHYG

-1254 GFWAADEYNIIYNL
+1254 GFWTADEYNIIYNL

-1448 TPIEY
+1448 TP
-1453 SIVYTKGYTNNAK
+1453 VNYTISYDLNGGA
-1466 DDVIQSGIKYNKDVT
+1466 VAV
-1481 LISNPFTGRS
+1481 SNPTS
-1491 YTVKYSTS
+1491 YNIETPT
-1499 TTDRDWDKVTAPAGF
+1499 
-1514 NGTLEFAHWNILSKT
+1514 FALNNPIRL
-1529 YAAGTKLKNLT
+1529 
-1540 TKNGDKITATAQWK
+1540 
-1554 DKKFTLPVVSR
+1554 
-1565 PGYVFAGW
+1565 GYVFAGW
-1573 YSMVDR
+1573 TGSNGTTPQKNVSIYKGSIGN
-1579 KVYKANTEYTI
+1579 KSYKANWTAADVGYTI
-1590 SQALTAYDNTFT
+1590 NHYVMDINGNYPSTPT
-1602 AQWTAKTDTPY
+1602 KT
-1613 KVEHYKMNLDGT
+1613 ERLSG
-1625 TYTLADTDN
+1625 
-1634 FKGTTDTSVTPAIK
+1634 FTDTSVTAK
-1648 TYEGFTSPSTQTV
+1648 RLSLGNGFTYPDVQTV
-1661 TIKGDGTTVVKY
+1661 KVKADGTTVVKY

-1750 GYNIIDNSNVN
+1750 GYSIIDNTNVN

-1813 EYLNGKAYSWV
+1813 EYLSGKAYSWV

-1981 SISNVTGS
+1981 SISNVTGN

-2083 DYGSGIN
+2083 DYGSGID

-2236 KPVAVLEDVTSN
+2236 KPVAVLENVTSN

>member
-1 MKLKRN
+1 MKLKRT

-19 SVVSGI
+19 SVISGI
-25 LIDSGTLAYAATT
+25 LTDSGTLAYAATT

-53 TDRNGTDRW
+53 TDKDGIYRW

-72 GSKAYTYVKLRN
+72 GSKAYTYVKLKN

-90 FFSRQENYEWT
+90 FFSRQENKDWT
-101 DYTYISGDL
+101 DYTYTSGSL
-110 CYDTWTMHDN
+110 CYDTWTMYNN

-136 YDWDNLVTGSK
+136 YDWDNLVTSSK

-206 RTEDSHNS
+206 RTEDNHNS

-252 GDKFLQINISVKN
+252 GDKFLQINISIKN

-308 DNYPFGTIPTATL
+308 DNYHGGTIPAATL

-338 YIGHFVYRKEHV
+338 YIGHFVYRKEHI

-362 YNKYAHG
+362 YNKYKHG

-424 PGTSINN
+424 PGTNINN

-518 RLNTGDIPSSELTKL
+518 RLNTGNIPSSELTKL
-533 TETASTE
+533 AETASTE

-554 FVQNENNYLPGVNKF
+554 FIQNENNYLPGVNKF

-588 QDKAKNPTK
+588 QDKTKNPTK

-602 WTSGEGGTDI
+602 WTSASGGTDI
-612 GRGKKIYNNLYEIS
+612 GRGEKTYNNLYEIS

-650 NAPANTAGLTVTINN
+650 TAPSNTAGQTVTINN
-665 SINDGM
+665 NINDGI
-671 DNCLYQVYGSCF
+671 DNNLYQVYGSCF

-691 YHDYEEGTNPD
+691 YHDYEGTNPD

-710 DNNGYKYIFNGWHH
+710 NSNGYKYIFNGWHH

-754 SPHFSRVGISYDV
+754 SPHFSRVGIDYIV
-767 RLNAN
+767 RLHAN
-772 VPENTESTLQVLHR
+772 VPANTESTLQVLHQ

-793 YDSNSRYF
+793 YDSNSF

-824 HLVSRS
+824 HLISRS

-839 NTVSAPCNNTK
+839 NTVSAPCNNTEA
-850 TEYPD
+850 EYPD
-855 WTEKNW
+855 WAESNW
-861 NLTTTD
+861 NLTTED

-889 GGTYGTSHPTSADY
+889 GGTYGTSHPTSVDY
-903 DTMVTIDNPSKS
+903 DTMVTIDNPSKT

-925 GYDSTASGH
+925 GYDSTTSGY
-934 NASAW
+934 AGSTW
-939 TEETGTSYKNLTATD
+939 TDETGTSYKNLTATD
-954 GATVTFTATWKKEA
+954 GATVTFTATWSKEA
-968 PKTANLQT
+968 PKTARYTVKHYQMNADGTYPSTPTNMESFSGLIGSSATPAVKDYGQIFDKPSTKTVTISADGSTTVEYKYPRKKARVIVGKNTGIKTTDPIPGDYADGYIGQTVTLSATPETGYRFKNWTSLLKKNYGTVFSNTASFNYTLTYNDSTAIQHQYGNGTSTMWGAYMQANAEPITYNIKYNYNGGIKGAFAPTSAKYNEDVKISNPTKKNCIFAGWTITGYDTETSGHNASAWTGETGASFKNLASIEGKTVTFTAVWNVATANFQT
-976 TGDVGIKTTS
+976 TGDTGIASTS
-986 HATKTVVNIG
+986 HPNKTSENIG
-996 SSVQVSAVLN
+996 SSINVNAKLN
-1006 TGYVFK
+1006 NGYTFA
-1012 GWYNGDVKV
+1012 GWYNGSTLV
-1021 SDDLSFV
+1021 SDKMNFN
-1028 YTMPNKDTVLTAKTE
+1028 YTMPDADTVLTAKTTPA
-1043 IKWYTM
+1043 KYT
-1049 TFDPNGGI
+1049 I
-1057 LKNPGNNLYNAEWK
+1057 
-1071 NGNTVSVGWNI
+1071 
-1082 NDFCYMNGDIPTRRG
+1082 
-1097 YRFTGWYLGSESVY
+1097 
-1111 NKYGIAIKNSSLYS
+1111 S
-1125 YDTDYHWRYD
+1125 YD
-1135 GNVTVKAGWDAINYK
+1135 
-1150 ISYKVVTG
+1150 
-1158 AGSIPS
+1158 
-1164 QTVYYG
+1164 
-1170 DSFTLADGN
+1170 
-1179 AFTYTGHTFSH
+1179 
-1190 WYVRRSSDK
+1190 
-1199 KVFCYDGNWHTTDG
+1199 
-1213 SDLYGSDVSNWYP
+1213 
-1226 YNNSGLTFEMNDS
+1226 
-1239 WIRSDIDADEEFVFW
+1239 
-1254 GFWAADEYNIIYNL
+1254 L
-1268 NGGTLNGKTNP
+1268 NGGAVAVSNP
-1279 DTYNIETPTFTLNN
+1279 TSYNIETPTFTLNN
-1293 PTRTGYIFAGWCES
+1293 PVRLGYVFVGWTGSNGTTTPQ
-1307 KDTSYV
+1307 KNV
-1313 YNRNA
+1313 
-1318 NEVIKKDESD
+1318 
-1328 STSCFIPECY
+1328 
-1338 ASLDYAPVF
+1338 
-1347 DPAYYLAKYPDL
+1347 
-1359 KSAYG
+1359 
-1364 DDANKALSHF
+1364 
-1374 VKYGMKEGRQGSAEF
+1374 
-1389 EVNAYKA
+1389 
-1396 KYKDLKDA
+1396 
-1404 FGDNLPKYYIHYI
+1404 
-1417 LAGKSEGRTI
+1417 
-1427 SQASISIYQGS
+1427 SIYKGS
-1438 IGNRTYTATW
+1438 TGNRTYKANWTANT
-1448 TPIEY
+1448 
-1453 SIVYTKGYTNNAK
+1453 
-1466 DDVIQSGIKYNKDVT
+1466 
-1481 LISNPFTGRS
+1481 
-1491 YTVKYSTS
+1491 
-1499 TTDRDWDKVTAPAGF
+1499 
-1514 NGTLEFAHWNILSKT
+1514 
-1529 YAAGTKLKNLT
+1529 GTK
-1540 TKNGDKITATAQWK
+1540 
-1554 DKKFTLPVVSR
+1554 
-1565 PGYVFAGW
+1565 
-1573 YSMVDR
+1573 
-1579 KVYKANTEYTI
+1579 YT
-1590 SQALTAYDNTFT
+1590 
-1602 AQWTAKTDTPY
+1602 
-1613 KVEHYKMNLDGT
+1613 VEHYKMNLDGT

-1634 FKGTTDTSVTPAIK
+1634 LKGTTDTSVTPAVK

-1673 YYTRNKYTLD
+1673 YYIRNKYTLD

-1750 GYNIIDNSNVN
+1750 GYSIIDNSNVN
-1761 FKMPAEG
+1761 FKMPAES

-1813 EYLNGKAYSWV
+1813 EYLSGKAYSWV

-1871 VNANVEYGNGIS
+1871 VNVNVEYGNGIS

-1955 NVYLGVK
+1955 NVYLKVK

-2051 LYAIWEDNAPEEINI
+2051 LYAVWEDNAPEEINI
-2066 SSTNNFAA
+2066 SSTNDFAA

-2083 DYGSGIN
+2083 DYGSGID

-2173 STYISINEAGKS
+2173 STISINEAGKS
-2185 ITPVTKRDGVDFK
+2185 ITPVTK

-2223 GNKTCY
+2223 DNKTYY
-2229 AIWKDTK
+2229 AVWKDTK

-2283 AKSNTKKNVTADKN
+2283 AESNTKKNVTADKN

-2508 VVSTNQKFGLQFV
+2508 VVRTNQKFGLQFV

-2658 TFKESMT
+2658 TFRESMT

-2676 AEKGTGYIKDQT
+2676 AKKGTGYIKDQT

>member
-1 MKLKRN
+1 MKLKRT

-19 SVVSGI
+19 SIVSGI

-110 CYDTWTMHDN
+110 CYDTWTMYGS

-147 HYHSSNGNESSWSN
+147 HYHSSNGNEASWSN

-280 IQVADDDNAATF
+280 IQVADDDNATTF

-308 DNYPFGTIPTATL
+308 DNYHGGTIPAATL

-362 YNKYAHG
+362 YNKYKHG

-411 KITFNANGGELKT
+411 KITFDANGGKLKT
-424 PGTSINN
+424 PGENINKPN
-431 PSGNYSNKV
+431 GNNSNNV
-440 TVTYGTDTYSSM
+440 TVTYGTASYSSM
-452 SNDIPE
+452 SGDIPE
-458 RAGYTF
+458 RTGYTF

-474 NASVMV
+474 NAGVMV

-487 NNDCNY
+487 NNNCNY

-512 ANTYTV
+512 AADVGYTV
-518 RLNTGDIPSSELTKL
+518 NHYVMDTNGNYPST
-533 TETASTE
+533 
-540 GWTWNE
+540 
-546 NGRYFSKA
+546 
-554 FVQNENNYLPGVNKF
+554 P
-569 FSANNYESVGSKV
+569 
-582 TDKYFV
+582 
-588 QDKAKNPTK
+588 
-597 VLYNW
+597 
-602 WTSGEGGTDI
+602 
-612 GRGKKIYNNLYEIS
+612 
-626 KDNSGIVNL
+626 
-635 YPHWMGYTTVFNYTD
+635 
-650 NAPANTAGLTVTINN
+650 
-665 SINDGM
+665 
-671 DNCLYQVYGSCF
+671 
-683 FYKGTDGE
+683 
-691 YHDYEEGTNPD
+691 
-702 LKVTASIP
+702 
-710 DNNGYKYIFNGWHH
+710 
-724 KNWNYLTDGLGK
+724 
-736 LTYKNNYDI
+736 
-745 GKGKASYVL
+745 
-754 SPHFSRVGISYDV
+754 
-767 RLNAN
+767 
-772 VPENTESTLQVLHR
+772 
-786 NGISSYI
+786 
-793 YDSNSRYF
+793 
-801 SRELTYDDLQDMLSP
+801 
-816 DVYSLKGY
+816 
-824 HLVSRS
+824 
-830 NWYTEKTGG
+830 
-839 NTVSAPCNNTK
+839 TK
-850 TEYPD
+850 TER
-855 WTEKNW
+855 
-861 NLTTTD
+861 L
-867 GATVDL
+867 
-873 YARWQA
+873 
-879 NNYKIAYNLD
+879 
-889 GGTYGTSHPTSADY
+889 
-903 DTMVTIDNPSKS
+903 S
-915 GYTFTGWTIT
+915 G
-925 GYDSTASGH
+925 
-934 NASAW
+934 
-939 TEETGTSYKNLTATD
+939 
-954 GATVTFTATWKKEA
+954 
-968 PKTANLQT
+968 
-976 TGDVGIKTTS
+976 
-986 HATKTVVNIG
+986 
-996 SSVQVSAVLN
+996 
-1006 TGYVFK
+1006 
-1012 GWYNGDVKV
+1012 
-1021 SDDLSFV
+1021 
-1028 YTMPNKDTVLTAKTE
+1028 
-1043 IKWYTM
+1043 
-1049 TFDPNGGI
+1049 
-1057 LKNPGNNLYNAEWK
+1057 
-1071 NGNTVSVGWNI
+1071 
-1082 NDFCYMNGDIPTRRG
+1082 
-1097 YRFTGWYLGSESVY
+1097 
-1111 NKYGIAIKNSSLYS
+1111 
-1125 YDTDYHWRYD
+1125 
-1135 GNVTVKAGWDAINYK
+1135 
-1150 ISYKVVTG
+1150 
-1158 AGSIPS
+1158 
-1164 QTVYYG
+1164 
-1170 DSFTLADGN
+1170 
-1179 AFTYTGHTFSH
+1179 
-1190 WYVRRSSDK
+1190 
-1199 KVFCYDGNWHTTDG
+1199 
-1213 SDLYGSDVSNWYP
+1213 
-1226 YNNSGLTFEMNDS
+1226 
-1239 WIRSDIDADEEFVFW
+1239 
-1254 GFWAADEYNIIYNL
+1254 
-1268 NGGTLNGKTNP
+1268 
-1279 DTYNIETPTFTLNN
+1279 
-1293 PTRTGYIFAGWCES
+1293 
-1307 KDTSYV
+1307 
-1313 YNRNA
+1313 
-1318 NEVIKKDESD
+1318 
-1328 STSCFIPECY
+1328 FI
-1338 ASLDYAPVF
+1338 
-1347 DPAYYLAKYPDL
+1347 
-1359 KSAYG
+1359 
-1364 DDANKALSHF
+1364 
-1374 VKYGMKEGRQGSAEF
+1374 
-1389 EVNAYKA
+1389 
-1396 KYKDLKDA
+1396 
-1404 FGDNLPKYYIHYI
+1404 
-1417 LAGKSEGRTI
+1417 
-1427 SQASISIYQGS
+1427 
-1438 IGNRTYTATW
+1438 
-1448 TPIEY
+1448 
-1453 SIVYTKGYTNNAK
+1453 
-1466 DDVIQSGIKYNKDVT
+1466 
-1481 LISNPFTGRS
+1481 
-1491 YTVKYSTS
+1491 
-1499 TTDRDWDKVTAPAGF
+1499 
-1514 NGTLEFAHWNILSKT
+1514 
-1529 YAAGTKLKNLT
+1529 
-1540 TKNGDKITATAQWK
+1540 
-1554 DKKFTLPVVSR
+1554 
-1565 PGYVFAGW
+1565 
-1573 YSMVDR
+1573 
-1579 KVYKANTEYTI
+1579 
-1590 SQALTAYDNTFT
+1590 
-1602 AQWTAKTDTPY
+1602 
-1613 KVEHYKMNLDGT
+1613 
-1625 TYTLADTDN
+1625 
-1634 FKGTTDTSVTPAIK
+1634 DTSVTPNRLSLGD
-1648 TYEGFTSPSTQTV
+1648 GFTYPDAQTV
-1661 TIKGDGTTVVKY
+1661 KVKADGTTVVNY

-1750 GYNIIDNSNVN
+1750 GYSIIDNSNVN

-1813 EYLNGKAYSWV
+1813 EYLSGKAYSWV

-1901 NLKVGYHWHGTDKCA
+1901 NLKTGYHWHGTDKCA

-2023 SKNGNGTA
+2023 SKNGNGTT

-2066 SSTNNFAA
+2066 SSTNDFAA

-2083 DYGSGIN
+2083 DYGSGID
-2090 YISFGKDE
+2090 YISFEKDE
-2098 KYEKVTCNADG
+2098 KYEKVACNADG

-2185 ITPVTKRDGVDFK
+2185 ITPVTKRDGVDF
-2198 RDGVDFLGWSTDR
+2198 LGWSTDR

-2236 KPVAVLEDVTSN
+2236 KPIAVLEDVTSN

-2283 AKSNTKKNVTADKN
+2283 AESNTKKNVTADKN

-2322 GNIGDTIKL
+2322 GNIGDTIKF

-2473 VIPFSKAKNPEITGW
+2473 VIPFSNAKNPEITGW

-2623 SGGKAV
+2623 SGEKAV

-2665 NDYAALADAMW
+2665 NNYAALADAMW
-2676 AEKGTGYIKDQT
+2676 AKKGTGYIKDQT

>member
-25 LIDSGTLAYAATT
+25 FIDSGTLAYAATT

-635 YPHWMGYTTVFNYTD
+635 YPHWMGYTTAFNYSDT
-650 NAPANTAGLTVTINN
+650 APSNTAGQTVTINN
-665 SINDGM
+665 NINDGI
-671 DNCLYQVYGSCF
+671 DNNLYQIYGNCF

-691 YHDYEEGTNPD
+691 YHDYEGTNPD

-710 DNNGYKYIFNGWHH
+710 DSNGYKYIFNGWHH

-839 NTVSAPCNNTK
+839 NIVSAPCNNTK

-867 GATVDL
+867 RATVDL

-903 DTMVTIDNPSKS
+903 DTIVTIDNPSKA

-954 GATVTFTATWKKEA
+954 GATVTFTATWSKEA
-968 PKTANLQT
+968 PKTARYTVKHYQMNTDGTYPSTPTNMESFSGLIGSSVTPAVKDYGQIFDKPSTKTVTISADGNT
-976 TGDVGIKTTS
+976 TVEYKYPRKKARVIVGKSTGIKTTDPVPGDY
-986 HATKTVVNIG
+986 ADGYIGQTVTL
-996 SSVQVSAVLN
+996 SAIPE
-1006 TGYVFK
+1006 TGYRFKNWTSLLKENYGTVFSTTA
-1012 GWYNGDVKV
+1012 GFNYTLTYNDSTAIQHQYGNGT
-1021 SDDLSFV
+1021 S
-1028 YTMPNKDTVLTAKTE
+1028 TMWGAYMQANAEPITYN
-1043 IKWYTM
+1043 IKYNY
-1049 TFDPNGGI
+1049 NGGI
-1057 LKNPGNNLYNAEWK
+1057 KGAFAPTSAKYNEDVKISNPTKKNCIFAGWTITGYDPNTSGHSSATWTDETGASFKNLASVEGKTVTFTATWVQKDVHLVTISGRGIKLSKPLSYDGHVGETKRITAELKP
-1071 NGNTVSVGWNI
+1071 
-1082 NDFCYMNGDIPTRRG
+1082 G
-1097 YRFTGWYLGSESVY
+1097 YRFVNWTNYYNANEVISTDKDFDYKLTDKDYDNYL
-1111 NKYGIAIKNSSLYS
+1111 
-1125 YDTDYHWRYD
+1125 
-1135 GNVTVKAGWDAINYK
+1135 
-1150 ISYKVVTG
+1150 
-1158 AGSIPS
+1158 
-1164 QTVYYG
+1164 
-1170 DSFTLADGN
+1170 
-1179 AFTYTGHTFSH
+1179 
-1190 WYVRRSSDK
+1190 SDK
-1199 KVFCYDGNWHTTDG
+1199 GGTYLK
-1213 SDLYGSDVSNWYP
+1213 SNAVP
-1226 YNNSGLTFEMNDS
+1226 
-1239 WIRSDIDADEEFVFW
+1239 ID
-1254 GFWAADEYNIIYNL
+1254 YTITYKL
-1268 NGGTLNGKTNP
+1268 NGGTASNP
-1279 DTYNIETPTFTLNN
+1279 VSYNVESNTFTLNN
-1293 PTRTGYIFAGWCES
+1293 PTRAGYTFAGWTGTDITGTS
-1307 KDTSYV
+1307 KTV
-1313 YNRNA
+1313 TIN
-1318 NEVIKKDESD
+1318 
-1328 STSCFIPECY
+1328 
-1338 ASLDYAPVF
+1338 
-1347 DPAYYLAKYPDL
+1347 
-1359 KSAYG
+1359 
-1364 DDANKALSHF
+1364 
-1374 VKYGMKEGRQGSAEF
+1374 QGS
-1389 EVNAYKA
+1389 
-1396 KYKDLKDA
+1396 
-1404 FGDNLPKYYIHYI
+1404 
-1417 LAGKSEGRTI
+1417 T
-1427 SQASISIYQGS
+1427 
-1438 IGNRTYTATW
+1438 GNRTYTATW
-1448 TPIEY
+1448 TP
-1453 SIVYTKGYTNNAK
+1453 VNYTINYDLNGGTVA
-1466 DDVIQSGIKYNKDVT
+1466 V
-1481 LISNPFTGRS
+1481 SNPTS
-1491 YTVKYSTS
+1491 YNIETPT
-1499 TTDRDWDKVTAPAGF
+1499 
-1514 NGTLEFAHWNILSKT
+1514 FALNNPIRL
-1529 YAAGTKLKNLT
+1529 
-1540 TKNGDKITATAQWK
+1540 
-1554 DKKFTLPVVSR
+1554 
-1565 PGYVFAGW
+1565 GYVFAGW
-1573 YSMVDR
+1573 TGSNGTTPQKNVSIYKGSTGN
-1579 KVYKANTEYTI
+1579 KFYKAN
-1590 SQALTAYDNTFT
+1590 
-1602 AQWTAKTDTPY
+1602 WTAADVGYTVNHYVMDINGNYPSTPTKT
-1613 KVEHYKMNLDGT
+1613 ERLSG
-1625 TYTLADTDN
+1625 
-1634 FKGTTDTSVTPAIK
+1634 FTDTSVTAKRLSLGNGFTYPDVQTVKIK
-1648 TYEGFTSPSTQTV
+1648 T
-1661 TIKGDGTTVVKY
+1661 DGTTVVKY

-1750 GYNIIDNSNVN
+1750 GYSIIDNTNVN

-1813 EYLNGKAYSWV
+1813 EYLSGKAYSWV

-1901 NLKVGYHWHGTDKCA
+1901 NLKTGYHWHGTDKCA

-2066 SSTNNFAA
+2066 SSTNDFAA

-2083 DYGSGIN
+2083 DYGSGID
-2090 YISFGKDE
+2090 YISFEKDE

>member
-1 MKLKRN
+1 MKLKRT

-53 TDRNGTDRW
+53 TDKDGIYRW

-72 GSKAYTYVKLRN
+72 GSKAYTYVRLKN

-90 FFSRQENYEWT
+90 FFSRQENKDWT
-101 DYTYISGDL
+101 DYTYTSGSL
-110 CYDTWTMHDN
+110 CYDTWTMYNN

-136 YDWDNLVTGSK
+136 YDWDNLVTSSK
-147 HYHSSNGNESSWSN
+147 HYHSSNGNEASWSN

-170 APVYSI
+170 APIYSI

-206 RTEDSHNS
+206 RTEDSNNS

-308 DNYPFGTIPTATL
+308 TTQAGTVPTATL

-397 YSYIIGIGKYNSDN
+397 YSYIIGIGKYNSNN
-411 KITFNANGGELKT
+411 KITFNTNGGELKT

-518 RLNTGDIPSSELTKL
+518 RLNTGNIPSSELTKL
-533 TETASTE
+533 AETASTE

-546 NGRYFSKA
+546 NDRYFSKA

-588 QDKAKNPTK
+588 QDKTKNPTK

-602 WTSGEGGTDI
+602 WTSASGGTDI

-691 YHDYEEGTNPD
+691 YHDYEGTNPD

-710 DNNGYKYIFNGWHH
+710 DSNGYKYIFNGWHH

-736 LTYKNNYDI
+736 LTYKNNYNI
-745 GKGKASYVL
+745 GQGKTSYSL
-754 SPHFSRVGISYDV
+754 SPHFSRVGINYNV

-772 VPENTESTLQVLHR
+772 VPDTESTLQVLHQ

-793 YDSNSRYF
+793 YNSTSRYF
-801 SRELTYDDLQDMLSP
+801 SRELTYDDSQDMLSP

-867 GATVDL
+867 RATVDL

-903 DTMVTIDNPSKS
+903 DTIVTIDNPSKA

-1012 GWYNGDVKV
+1012 GWYNGNVKV

-1111 NKYGIAIKNSSLYS
+1111 NKYGVAIKNSSLYS

-1164 QTVYYG
+1164 QTVHYG

-1239 WIRSDIDADEEFVFW
+1239 WIRSDTDADEEFVFW
-1254 GFWAADEYNIIYNL
+1254 GFWTADEYNIIYNL
-1268 NGGTLNGKTNP
+1268 DGGTLNGKTNP

-1293 PTRTGYIFAGWCES
+1293 PTKTGYTFEGWTGTDITGTS
-1307 KDTSYV
+1307 KIV
-1313 YNRNA
+1313 
-1318 NEVIKKDESD
+1318 
-1328 STSCFIPECY
+1328 
-1338 ASLDYAPVF
+1338 
-1347 DPAYYLAKYPDL
+1347 
-1359 KSAYG
+1359 
-1364 DDANKALSHF
+1364 
-1374 VKYGMKEGRQGSAEF
+1374 
-1389 EVNAYKA
+1389 
-1396 KYKDLKDA
+1396 
-1404 FGDNLPKYYIHYI
+1404 
-1417 LAGKSEGRTI
+1417 TI
-1427 SQASISIYQGS
+1427 NQGS

-1466 DDVIQSGIKYNKDVT
+1466 DDVIQNGIKYNKDVT

-1499 TTDRDWDKVTAPAGF
+1499 TSDRDWDKVTAPAGF

-1554 DKKFTLPVVSR
+1554 DKKFTLPVVNR
-1565 PGYVFAGW
+1565 PGYVFVGW

-1634 FKGTTDTSVTPAIK
+1634 LKGTTDTSVTPIVK
-1648 TYEGFTSPSTQTV
+1648 TYEGFTSPSTQTA

-1750 GYNIIDNSNVN
+1750 GYSIIDNSNVN

-1813 EYLNGKAYSWV
+1813 EYLSGKAYSWV

-1901 NLKVGYHWHGTDKCA
+1901 NLKTGYHWHGTDKCA

-2001 NLRNN
+2001 NLKNN

-2014 RKSGWMTKP
+2014 RKSGWMTAS

-2051 LYAIWEDNAPEEINI
+2051 LYAVWEDNAPEEINI

-2083 DYGSGIN
+2083 DYGSGID

-2173 STYISINEAGKS
+2173 STDISINEAGKS
-2185 ITPVTKRDGVDFK
+2185 ITPVTKRDGVDF
-2198 RDGVDFLGWSTDR
+2198 LGWGTDS
-2211 KGKTGIISIKAD
+2211 KAVTGFNTLKVTKSQ
-2223 GNKTCY
+2223 TYY

-2283 AKSNTKKNVTADKN
+2283 AESNTKKNVTADKN

-2363 TVNIPYA
+2363 TVNVPYV

-2555 TGGTALKLNRI
+2555 TGGTALKHNRI

-2676 AEKGTGYIKDQT
+2676 AKKGTGYIKDQT

>member
-1 MKLKRN
+1 MKLKRT

-19 SVVSGI
+19 SVISGI
-25 LIDSGTLAYAATT
+25 LTDSGTLAYAATT

-53 TDRNGTDRW
+53 TDKDGIYRW

-72 GSKAYTYVKLRN
+72 GSKAYTYVKLKN

-90 FFSRQENYEWT
+90 FFSRQENKDWT
-101 DYTYISGDL
+101 DYTYTSGSL
-110 CYDTWTMHDN
+110 CYDTWTMHNN

-136 YDWDNLVTGSK
+136 YDWDNLVTNSK
-147 HYHSSNGNESSWSN
+147 HYHSSNGNEASWSN

-170 APVYSI
+170 APIYSI

-206 RTEDSHNS
+206 RTEDNHNS

-252 GDKFLQINISVKN
+252 GDKFLQINISIKN

-308 DNYPFGTIPTATL
+308 DNYHGGTIPAATL

-338 YIGHFVYRKEHV
+338 YIGHFVYRKEHI

-362 YNKYAHG
+362 YNKYKHG

-424 PGTSINN
+424 PGTNINN

-518 RLNTGDIPSSELTKL
+518 RLNTGNIPSSELTKL
-533 TETASTE
+533 AETASTE

-554 FVQNENNYLPGVNKF
+554 FIQNENNYLPGVNKF

-588 QDKAKNPTK
+588 QDKTKNPTK

-602 WTSGEGGTDI
+602 WTSASGGTDI
-612 GRGKKIYNNLYEIS
+612 GRGEKTYNNLYEIS

-650 NAPANTAGLTVTINN
+650 TAPSNTAGQTVTINN
-665 SINDGM
+665 NINDGI
-671 DNCLYQVYGSCF
+671 DNNLYQVYGSCF

-691 YHDYEEGTNPD
+691 YHDYEGTNPD

-710 DNNGYKYIFNGWHH
+710 NSNGYKYIFNGWHH

-754 SPHFSRVGISYDV
+754 SPHFSRVGIDYIV
-767 RLNAN
+767 RLHAN
-772 VPENTESTLQVLHR
+772 VPANTESTLQVLHQ

-793 YDSNSRYF
+793 YDSNSF

-824 HLVSRS
+824 HLISRS

-839 NTVSAPCNNTK
+839 NTVSAPCNNTEA
-850 TEYPD
+850 EYPD
-855 WTEKNW
+855 WAESNW
-861 NLTTTD
+861 NLTTED

-873 YARWQA
+873 YAKWQA

-889 GGTYGTSHPTSADY
+889 GGTYGTSHPTSVDY
-903 DTMVTIDNPSKS
+903 DTMVTIDNPSKT

-925 GYDSTASGH
+925 GYDSTTSGY
-934 NASAW
+934 AGSTW
-939 TEETGTSYKNLTATD
+939 TDETGTSYKNLTATD
-954 GATVTFTATWKKEA
+954 GATVTFTATWSKEA
-968 PKTANLQT
+968 PKTARYTVKHYQMNADGTYPSTPTNMESFSGLIGSSATPAVKDYGQIFDKPSTKTVTISADGSTTVEYKYPRKKARVIVGKNTGIKTTDPIPGDYADGYIGQTVTLSATPETGYRFKNWTSLLKKNYGTVFSNTASFNYTLTYNDSTAIQHQYGNGTSTMWGAYMQANAEPITYNIKYNYNGGIKGAFAPTSAKYNEDVKISNPTKKNCIFAGWTITGYDTETSGHNASAWTGETGASFKNLASIEGKTVTFTAVWNVATANFQT
-976 TGDVGIKTTS
+976 TGDTGIASTS
-986 HATKTVVNIG
+986 HPNKTSENIG
-996 SSVQVSAVLN
+996 SSINVNAKLN
-1006 TGYVFK
+1006 NGYTFA
-1012 GWYNGDVKV
+1012 GWYNGSTLV
-1021 SDDLSFV
+1021 SDKMNFN
-1028 YTMPNKDTVLTAKTE
+1028 YTMPDADTVLTAKTTPA
-1043 IKWYTM
+1043 KYT
-1049 TFDPNGGI
+1049 I
-1057 LKNPGNNLYNAEWK
+1057 
-1071 NGNTVSVGWNI
+1071 
-1082 NDFCYMNGDIPTRRG
+1082 
-1097 YRFTGWYLGSESVY
+1097 
-1111 NKYGIAIKNSSLYS
+1111 S
-1125 YDTDYHWRYD
+1125 YD
-1135 GNVTVKAGWDAINYK
+1135 
-1150 ISYKVVTG
+1150 
-1158 AGSIPS
+1158 
-1164 QTVYYG
+1164 
-1170 DSFTLADGN
+1170 
-1179 AFTYTGHTFSH
+1179 
-1190 WYVRRSSDK
+1190 
-1199 KVFCYDGNWHTTDG
+1199 
-1213 SDLYGSDVSNWYP
+1213 
-1226 YNNSGLTFEMNDS
+1226 
-1239 WIRSDIDADEEFVFW
+1239 
-1254 GFWAADEYNIIYNL
+1254 L
-1268 NGGTLNGKTNP
+1268 NGGAVAVSNP
-1279 DTYNIETPTFTLNN
+1279 TSYNIETPTFTLNN
-1293 PTRTGYIFAGWCES
+1293 PVRLGYVFVGWTGSNGTTTPQ
-1307 KDTSYV
+1307 KNV
-1313 YNRNA
+1313 
-1318 NEVIKKDESD
+1318 
-1328 STSCFIPECY
+1328 
-1338 ASLDYAPVF
+1338 
-1347 DPAYYLAKYPDL
+1347 
-1359 KSAYG
+1359 
-1364 DDANKALSHF
+1364 
-1374 VKYGMKEGRQGSAEF
+1374 
-1389 EVNAYKA
+1389 
-1396 KYKDLKDA
+1396 
-1404 FGDNLPKYYIHYI
+1404 
-1417 LAGKSEGRTI
+1417 
-1427 SQASISIYQGS
+1427 SIYKGS
-1438 IGNRTYTATW
+1438 TGNRTYKANWTANT
-1448 TPIEY
+1448 
-1453 SIVYTKGYTNNAK
+1453 
-1466 DDVIQSGIKYNKDVT
+1466 
-1481 LISNPFTGRS
+1481 
-1491 YTVKYSTS
+1491 
-1499 TTDRDWDKVTAPAGF
+1499 
-1514 NGTLEFAHWNILSKT
+1514 
-1529 YAAGTKLKNLT
+1529 GTK
-1540 TKNGDKITATAQWK
+1540 
-1554 DKKFTLPVVSR
+1554 
-1565 PGYVFAGW
+1565 
-1573 YSMVDR
+1573 
-1579 KVYKANTEYTI
+1579 YT
-1590 SQALTAYDNTFT
+1590 
-1602 AQWTAKTDTPY
+1602 
-1613 KVEHYKMNLDGT
+1613 VEHYKMNLDGT

-1634 FKGTTDTSVTPAIK
+1634 LKGTTDTSVTPAVK

-1750 GYNIIDNSNVN
+1750 GYSIIDNGNVS

-1781 YLVRHWKKNVNT
+1781 YLVRRWKKNVNT

-1808 TMYDA
+1808 TIYDA

-1824 KPVVRTLEGFTYK
+1824 TPDIKTYEGFTYK
-1837 GVLPSEGTAYVKP
+1837 ATLPSEGTAYVKP

-1901 NLKVGYHWHGTDKCA
+1901 NLKIGYHWHGTDKCA

-1955 NVYLGVK
+1955 NVYLKVK

-1989 TESQTFIYDESQ
+1989 IESQTFIYDESQ

-2014 RKSGWMTKP
+2014 KKSGWMTAS

-2051 LYAIWEDNAPEEINI
+2051 LYAIWEDNTPEEINI
-2066 SSTNNFAA
+2066 SSTNDFAA

-2083 DYGSGIN
+2083 DYGSGID

-2122 YIFSVKDKNGKVS
+2122 YIFSVKDKNRKVS

-2173 STYISINEAGKS
+2173 STISINEAGKS
-2185 ITPVTKRDGVDFK
+2185 ITPVTK

-2223 GNKTCY
+2223 DNKTYY
-2229 AIWKDTK
+2229 AVWKDTK

-2283 AKSNTKKNVTADKN
+2283 AESNTKKNVTADKN

-2508 VVSTNQKFGLQFV
+2508 VVRTNQKFGLQFV

-2658 TFKESMT
+2658 TFRESMT

-2676 AEKGTGYIKDQT
+2676 AKKGTGYIKDQT

>member
-1 MKLKRN
+1 MKLKRT

-53 TDRNGTDRW
+53 TDKDGIYRW

-72 GSKAYTYVKLRN
+72 GSKAYTYVKLKN

-90 FFSRQENYEWT
+90 FFSRQENKDWT
-101 DYTYISGDL
+101 DYTYTSGSL
-110 CYDTWTMHDN
+110 CYDTWTMYNN

-136 YDWDNLVTGSK
+136 YDWDNLVTSSK
-147 HYHSSNGNESSWSN
+147 HYHSSNGNEASWNN

-170 APVYSI
+170 APIYSI

-224 GDRFDD
+224 GNGFDD

-280 IQVADDDNAATF
+280 IQVADDDNATTF

-308 DNYPFGTIPTATL
+308 DNYHGGTIPAATL

-350 WLNNVLGDKATN
+350 WSNNVLGDKATN
-362 YNKYAHG
+362 YNKYKHG

-397 YSYIIGIGKYNSDN
+397 YSYIIGIGKYNSNN

-424 PGTSINN
+424 PGTNINN

-464 DGWWTTPNDS
+464 EGWWTTPNDS

-540 GWTWNE
+540 GWAWNE

-588 QDKAKNPTK
+588 QDKTKNPTK

-602 WTSGEGGTDI
+602 WTSASGGTDI
-612 GRGKKIYNNLYEIS
+612 GRGKKTYNNLYEIS

-635 YPHWMGYTTVFNYTD
+635 YPHWMGYTTVFNYSDT
-650 NAPANTAGLTVTINN
+650 APSNTAGQTVTINN
-665 SINDGM
+665 NINDGM
-671 DNCLYQVYGSCF
+671 DNNLYQVYGSCF

-724 KNWNYLTDGLGK
+724 KNWNYLTNGLGK

-816 DVYSLKGY
+816 DVYSLRGY
-824 HLVSRS
+824 HLISTS
-830 NWYTEKTGG
+830 DWYTSPVGE
-839 NTVSAPCNNTK
+839 NTVSAPCINPKN
-850 TEYPD
+850 EYPD
-855 WTEKNW
+855 WSENYW

-867 GATVDL
+867 GATVNL

-889 GGTYGTSHPTSADY
+889 GGTYGTSHPTSAEY
-903 DTMVTIDNPSKS
+903 DSAVTIDNPSKA

-925 GYDSTASGH
+925 GYDSTTSGH
-934 NASAW
+934 NAATW
-939 TEETGTSYKNLTATD
+939 TGETGISYKNLTATD
-954 GATVTFTATWKKEA
+954 GATV
-968 PKTANLQT
+968 
-976 TGDVGIKTTS
+976 
-986 HATKTVVNIG
+986 
-996 SSVQVSAVLN
+996 
-1006 TGYVFK
+1006 
-1012 GWYNGDVKV
+1012 
-1021 SDDLSFV
+1021 
-1028 YTMPNKDTVLTAKTE
+1028 
-1043 IKWYTM
+1043 
-1049 TFDPNGGI
+1049 
-1057 LKNPGNNLYNAEWK
+1057 
-1071 NGNTVSVGWNI
+1071 
-1082 NDFCYMNGDIPTRRG
+1082 
-1097 YRFTGWYLGSESVY
+1097 
-1111 NKYGIAIKNSSLYS
+1111 
-1125 YDTDYHWRYD
+1125 
-1135 GNVTVKAGWDAINYK
+1135 
-1150 ISYKVVTG
+1150 
-1158 AGSIPS
+1158 
-1164 QTVYYG
+1164 
-1170 DSFTLADGN
+1170 
-1179 AFTYTGHTFSH
+1179 AF
-1190 WYVRRSSDK
+1190 
-1199 KVFCYDGNWHTTDG
+1199 
-1213 SDLYGSDVSNWYP
+1213 
-1226 YNNSGLTFEMNDS
+1226 
-1239 WIRSDIDADEEFVFW
+1239 
-1254 GFWAADEYNIIYNL
+1254 
-1268 NGGTLNGKTNP
+1268 
-1279 DTYNIETPTFTLNN
+1279 
-1293 PTRTGYIFAGWCES
+1293 
-1307 KDTSYV
+1307 
-1313 YNRNA
+1313 
-1318 NEVIKKDESD
+1318 
-1328 STSCFIPECY
+1328 
-1338 ASLDYAPVF
+1338 
-1347 DPAYYLAKYPDL
+1347 
-1359 KSAYG
+1359 
-1364 DDANKALSHF
+1364 
-1374 VKYGMKEGRQGSAEF
+1374 
-1389 EVNAYKA
+1389 
-1396 KYKDLKDA
+1396 
-1404 FGDNLPKYYIHYI
+1404 
-1417 LAGKSEGRTI
+1417 
-1427 SQASISIYQGS
+1427 
-1438 IGNRTYTATW
+1438 TATW

-1481 LISNPFTGRS
+1481 LISNQFTGRS
-1491 YTVKYSTS
+1491 YTVKYSTP

-1554 DKKFTLPVVSR
+1554 DKKFTLPVVNR
-1565 PGYVFAGW
+1565 PGYVFVGW

-1634 FKGTTDTSVTPAIK
+1634 LKGTTDTSVTPIVK
-1648 TYEGFTSPSTQTV
+1648 TYEGFTSPSTQTA

-1750 GYNIIDNSNVN
+1750 GYSIIDNSNVI

-1793 DSKTYNENSLNDSNY
+1793 DSRTYNENSLNDSNY

-1901 NLKVGYHWHGTDKCA
+1901 NLKTGYHWHGTDKCA

-1931 GVDGILT
+1931 GVDDILT

-1950 NMPAR
+1950 NMPAK

-2014 RKSGWMTKP
+2014 RKSGWMTAS

-2051 LYAIWEDNAPEEINI
+2051 LYAVWEDNEPEEINI
-2066 SSTNNFAA
+2066 SSTNDFAA

-2083 DYGSGIN
+2083 DYGSGID

-2098 KYEKVTCNADG
+2098 KYEKVTCNTDG

-2173 STYISINEAGKS
+2173 STDISINEAGKS
-2185 ITPVTKRDGVDFK
+2185 ITPITKRN
-2198 RDGVDFLGWSTDR
+2198 GVDFLGWS
-2211 KGKTGIISIKAD
+2211 
-2223 GNKTCY
+2223 
-2229 AIWKDTK
+2229 
-2236 KPVAVLEDVTSN
+2236 
-2248 LSASQTI
+2248 
-2255 TFKLYDT
+2255 
-2262 AEGKTNTG
+2262 
-2270 SDIAGYYIGTNPD
+2270 
-2283 AKSNTKKNVTADKN
+2283 
-2297 GTYSGSETITL
+2297 
-2308 NGETTYYIFPYDKA
+2308 
-2322 GNIGDTIKL
+2322 
-2331 KSTGNNNT
+2331 
-2339 PEITPGILFHRVDF
+2339 
-2353 NANGSTDSPA
+2353 
-2363 TVNIPYA
+2363 
-2370 VIPHGSTITMPTA
+2370 
-2383 YRLGYHDY
+2383 
-2391 TGSDEQTADNDGKTS
+2391 
-2406 YWGTDSKAVT
+2406 TDSKAVT

-2426 QTCFAL
+2426 QTYYAI
-2432 WKANKYTITLVSNK
+2432 WKDIINPLVVITDVSNK
-2446 PDTKNGYRVNST
+2446 DADSQTIKFNLYDLDADLTDKDFEGKNLEYIRKHGEKTGSDIAAYWFGKNPVYNGNGNSRTVTEIVKDEGYSVNLERTVGEAVTYYIFAEDKAGNISKTTIAVDANGNVTPNNDLTFCSLTLNANDGLIQENGQNTIQKLIRKGNTYNLTNVHAERTGYHDTESDTDGVSMHWSHEIALGSNIIDEDKQTVIGTDNSAN
-2458 YSPENDTK
+2458 PESLREWEAKGNDTLYTK
-2466 ITVTFDE
+2466 WTPNAYTLKVYPNKPVKATEDINTYNTVSSDTNKWVYDTYTGYYKT
-2473 VIPFSKAKNPEITGW
+2473 VLVYDKVWSIPDSTAFADLTGW
-2488 TFKGYAF
+2488 TTTGFK
-2495 NELSTSDNNNSKT
+2495 N
-2508 VVSTNQKFGLQFV
+2508 V
-2521 KDWYKDAGKTFENV
+2521 GKTEKSDIIYLNSLNRSYDETDDVSKV
-2535 SDITL
+2535 SDIGTNL
-2540 YAAWSENRYTVNYNT
+2540 TSVKGDAVAYTMLWKENRYTVNFRAN
-2555 TGGTALKLNRI
+2555 GGTAVKRVTL
-2566 TYWYEDEFSLPDAT
+2566 
-2580 GDYYNTFMK
+2580 
-2589 LEDNKKAVTTY
+2589 LEKKIDGSVKERTVDTTASADKKATDKTY
-2600 RPAHHFVMWKC
+2600 DTSIIIGYESMIKVLDSPVRPGFAFTFFTKDKDYAKTAHMKDDKPDFDKSVLCTGELSEEAAKKYREEYKITG
-2611 VSDENSNGDVYS
+2611 SLNGDEEVNLYS
-2623 SGGKAV
+2623 SW
-2629 RLVSKNNGECTLN
+2629 SKR
-2642 AVWKQKQI
+2642 KP
-2650 VTLNITSD
+2650 VTLQSFISANSIRTDANALTKIALGTYITRDNAKDINSAW
-2658 TFKESMT
+2658 FNKNYKT
-2665 NDYAALADAMW
+2665 ND
-2676 AEKGTGYIKDQT
+2676 KG
-2688 AIKEYTFTKTS
+2688 EYVMNDTVEVLQEWDVTKTE
-2699 DIKETK
+2699 IKQTYSKKIMADNN

>member
-25 LIDSGTLAYAATT
+25 FIDSGTLAYAATT

-206 RTEDSHNS
+206 RTDPSHNS

-602 WTSGEGGTDI
+602 WTSASGGTDI

-691 YHDYEEGTNPD
+691 YHDYEGTNPD

-710 DNNGYKYIFNGWHH
+710 DSNGYKYIFNGWHH

-736 LTYKNNYDI
+736 LTYKNNYNI
-745 GKGKASYVL
+745 GQGKTSYSL
-754 SPHFSRVGISYDV
+754 SPHFSRVGINYNV

-772 VPENTESTLQVLHR
+772 VPDTESTLQVLHQ

-793 YDSNSRYF
+793 YNSTSRYF
-801 SRELTYDDLQDMLSP
+801 SRELTYDDSQDMLSP

-839 NTVSAPCNNTK
+839 NIVSAPCNNTK

-867 GATVDL
+867 RATVDL

-903 DTMVTIDNPSKS
+903 DTIVTIDNPSKA

-954 GATVTFTATWKKEA
+954 GATVTFTATWSKEA
-968 PKTANLQT
+968 PKTARYTVKHYQMNTDGTYPSTPTNMESFSGLIGSSVTPAVKDYGQIFDKPSTKTVTISADGNT
-976 TGDVGIKTTS
+976 TVEYKYPRKKARVIVGKSTGIKTTDPVPGDY
-986 HATKTVVNIG
+986 ADGYIGQTVTL
-996 SSVQVSAVLN
+996 SAIPE
-1006 TGYVFK
+1006 TGYRFKNWTSLLKENYGTVFSTTA
-1012 GWYNGDVKV
+1012 GFNYTLTYNDSTAIQHQYGNGT
-1021 SDDLSFV
+1021 S
-1028 YTMPNKDTVLTAKTE
+1028 TMWGAYMQANAEPITYN
-1043 IKWYTM
+1043 IKYNY
-1049 TFDPNGGI
+1049 NGGI
-1057 LKNPGNNLYNAEWK
+1057 KGAFAPTSAKYNEDVKISNPTKKNCIFAGWTITGYDPNTSGHSSATWTDETGASFKNLASVEGKTVTFTATWVQKDVHLVTISGRGIKLSKPLSYDGHVGETKRITAELKP
-1071 NGNTVSVGWNI
+1071 
-1082 NDFCYMNGDIPTRRG
+1082 G
-1097 YRFTGWYLGSESVY
+1097 YRFVNWTNYYNANEVISTDKDFDYKLTDKDYDNYL
-1111 NKYGIAIKNSSLYS
+1111 
-1125 YDTDYHWRYD
+1125 
-1135 GNVTVKAGWDAINYK
+1135 
-1150 ISYKVVTG
+1150 
-1158 AGSIPS
+1158 
-1164 QTVYYG
+1164 
-1170 DSFTLADGN
+1170 
-1179 AFTYTGHTFSH
+1179 
-1190 WYVRRSSDK
+1190 SDK
-1199 KVFCYDGNWHTTDG
+1199 GGTYLK
-1213 SDLYGSDVSNWYP
+1213 SNAVP
-1226 YNNSGLTFEMNDS
+1226 
-1239 WIRSDIDADEEFVFW
+1239 ID
-1254 GFWAADEYNIIYNL
+1254 YTITYKL
-1268 NGGTLNGKTNP
+1268 NGGTASNP
-1279 DTYNIETPTFTLNN
+1279 VSYNVESNTFTLNN
-1293 PTRTGYIFAGWCES
+1293 PTRAGYTFAGWTGTDITGTS
-1307 KDTSYV
+1307 KTV
-1313 YNRNA
+1313 TIN
-1318 NEVIKKDESD
+1318 
-1328 STSCFIPECY
+1328 
-1338 ASLDYAPVF
+1338 
-1347 DPAYYLAKYPDL
+1347 
-1359 KSAYG
+1359 
-1364 DDANKALSHF
+1364 
-1374 VKYGMKEGRQGSAEF
+1374 QGS
-1389 EVNAYKA
+1389 
-1396 KYKDLKDA
+1396 
-1404 FGDNLPKYYIHYI
+1404 
-1417 LAGKSEGRTI
+1417 T
-1427 SQASISIYQGS
+1427 
-1438 IGNRTYTATW
+1438 GNRTYTATW
-1448 TPIEY
+1448 TP
-1453 SIVYTKGYTNNAK
+1453 VNYTINYDLNGGTVA
-1466 DDVIQSGIKYNKDVT
+1466 V
-1481 LISNPFTGRS
+1481 SNPTS
-1491 YTVKYSTS
+1491 YNIETPT
-1499 TTDRDWDKVTAPAGF
+1499 
-1514 NGTLEFAHWNILSKT
+1514 FALNNPIRL
-1529 YAAGTKLKNLT
+1529 
-1540 TKNGDKITATAQWK
+1540 
-1554 DKKFTLPVVSR
+1554 
-1565 PGYVFAGW
+1565 GYVFAGW
-1573 YSMVDR
+1573 TGSNGTTPQKNVSIYKGSTGN
-1579 KVYKANTEYTI
+1579 KFYKAN
-1590 SQALTAYDNTFT
+1590 
-1602 AQWTAKTDTPY
+1602 WTAADVGYTVNHYVMDINGNYPSTPTKT
-1613 KVEHYKMNLDGT
+1613 ERLSG
-1625 TYTLADTDN
+1625 
-1634 FKGTTDTSVTPAIK
+1634 FTDTSVTAKRLSLGNGFTYPDVQTVKIK
-1648 TYEGFTSPSTQTV
+1648 T
-1661 TIKGDGTTVVKY
+1661 DGTTVVKY

-1750 GYNIIDNSNVN
+1750 GYSIIDNTNVN

-1813 EYLNGKAYSWV
+1813 EYLSGKAYSWV

-1901 NLKVGYHWHGTDKCA
+1901 NLKTGYHWHGTDKCA

-2066 SSTNNFAA
+2066 SSTNDFAA

-2083 DYGSGIN
+2083 DYGSGID
-2090 YISFGKDE
+2090 YISFEKDE

-2185 ITPVTKRDGVDFK
+2185 ITPVTK

-2383 YRLGYHDY
+2383 YRFGYHDY

>member
-1 MKLKRN
+1 MKLKRT

-19 SVVSGI
+19 SVISGI
-25 LIDSGTLAYAATT
+25 LTDSGTLAYAATT

-72 GSKAYTYVKLRN
+72 GSKAYTYVKLKN

-90 FFSRQENYEWT
+90 FFSRQENKDWT
-101 DYTYISGDL
+101 DYTYTSGSL
-110 CYDTWTMHDN
+110 CYDTWTMYNN

-136 YDWDNLVTGSK
+136 YDWDNLVTSSK

-170 APVYSI
+170 APIYSI

-206 RTEDSHNS
+206 RTEDNHNS

-252 GDKFLQINISVKN
+252 GDKFLQINISIKN

-280 IQVADDDNAATF
+280 IQVADDDNATTF

-308 DNYPFGTIPTATL
+308 TAQLGTIPTATL

-338 YIGHFVYRKEHV
+338 YIGHFVYRKQHI
-350 WLNNVLGDKATN
+350 WSNNVLGDKTT
-362 YNKYAHG
+362 YFNKKPHG
-369 GTSGEGELDSGF
+369 GTSGEGESDSGF

-411 KITFNANGGELKT
+411 KITFDANGGELKT
-424 PGTSINN
+424 PGTNINN

-458 RAGYTF
+458 RAGYIF

-518 RLNTGDIPSSELTKL
+518 RLNTGDIPSPELTKL

-546 NGRYFSKA
+546 TGRYFSKA

-588 QDKAKNPTK
+588 QDKTKNPTK

-602 WTSGEGGTDI
+602 WTSASGGTDI
-612 GRGKKIYNNLYEIS
+612 GRGEKTYNNLYEIS

-671 DNCLYQVYGSCF
+671 DSNLYQVYGSCF
-683 FYKGTDGE
+683 FYKGTDGA
-691 YHDYEEGTNPD
+691 YHDYEGTNPD

-710 DNNGYKYIFNGWHH
+710 NSNGYKYIFNGWHH

-736 LTYKNNYDI
+736 LTYKNDYNI
-745 GKGKASYVL
+745 GQGKTSYNL
-754 SPHFSRVGISYDV
+754 SPHFTRTGINYNV

-772 VPENTESTLQVLHR
+772 VPDTESTLQVLHQ

-801 SRELTYDDLQDMLSP
+801 SRELTYDDSQDMLSP

-824 HLVSRS
+824 HLISTS

-850 TEYPD
+850 AEYPD

-903 DTMVTIDNPSKS
+903 DTMVAIDNPSKA

-925 GYDSTASGH
+925 GYDSTTSGH
-934 NASAW
+934 NAATW
-939 TEETGTSYKNLTATD
+939 TGETGTSYKNLTATD
-954 GATVTFTATWKKEA
+954 GAIVTFTATWKKEA

-976 TGDVGIKTTS
+976 TGDVGIKATS
-986 HATKTVVNIG
+986 HPDKAVVNIG
-996 SSVQVSAVLN
+996 SNVQVSAVLN

-1111 NKYGIAIKNSSLYS
+1111 NKYGVAIKNSSLYS

-1135 GNVTVKAGWDAINYK
+1135 GNVTVKAGWNAINYK

-1164 QTVYYG
+1164 QTVHYG

-1179 AFTYTGHTFSH
+1179 AFTYTGHTFSY

-1239 WIRSDIDADEEFVFW
+1239 WVRSDTDADEEFVFW
-1254 GFWAADEYNIIYNL
+1254 GFWTADEYNIIYNL
-1268 NGGTLNGKTNP
+1268 DGGTLNGKTNP

-1293 PTRTGYIFAGWCES
+1293 PTRTGYIFAGWTGTDITGTS
-1307 KDTSYV
+1307 KIV
-1313 YNRNA
+1313 
-1318 NEVIKKDESD
+1318 
-1328 STSCFIPECY
+1328 
-1338 ASLDYAPVF
+1338 
-1347 DPAYYLAKYPDL
+1347 
-1359 KSAYG
+1359 
-1364 DDANKALSHF
+1364 
-1374 VKYGMKEGRQGSAEF
+1374 
-1389 EVNAYKA
+1389 
-1396 KYKDLKDA
+1396 
-1404 FGDNLPKYYIHYI
+1404 
-1417 LAGKSEGRTI
+1417 TI
-1427 SQASISIYQGS
+1427 NHGS

-1491 YTVKYSTS
+1491 YTVKYSTP

-1529 YAAGTKLKNLT
+1529 YTAGTKLKNLT

-1573 YSMVDR
+1573 YSLVDR

-1673 YYTRNKYTLD
+1673 YYIRNKYTLD

-1750 GYNIIDNSNVN
+1750 GYSIIDNSNVN

-1793 DSKTYNENSLNDSNY
+1793 DSKTYNENSLNNSNY

-1901 NLKVGYHWHGTDKCA
+1901 NLKIGYHWHGTDKCA

-2051 LYAIWEDNAPEEINI
+2051 LYAVWEDNAPEEINI
-2066 SSTNNFAA
+2066 SSTNDFAA

-2083 DYGSGIN
+2083 DYGSGID

-2185 ITPVTKRDGVDFK
+2185 ITPVTKRDGVDF
-2198 RDGVDFLGWSTDR
+2198 LGWSTDR

-2223 GNKTCY
+2223 DNKTYY
-2229 AIWKDTK
+2229 AVWKDTK

-2283 AKSNTKKNVTADKN
+2283 AESNTKKNVTADKN

-2508 VVSTNQKFGLQFV
+2508 VVRTNQKFGLQFV

-2611 VSDENSNGDVYS
+2611 ISDENSNGDVYS

-2658 TFKESMT
+2658 TFRESMT

-2699 DIKETK
+2699 DIKETQ

>member
-53 TDRNGTDRW
+53 TDKDGIYRW

-72 GSKAYTYVKLRN
+72 GSKAYTYVRLKN

-90 FFSRQENYEWT
+90 FFSRQENKDWT
-101 DYTYISGDL
+101 DYTYTSGSI
-110 CYDTWTMHDN
+110 CYDTWTMYNN

-136 YDWDNLVTGSK
+136 YDWDNLVTSSK
-147 HYHSSNGNESSWSN
+147 HYHSSNENEASWSN

-308 DNYPFGTIPTATL
+308 DNYHGGTIPAATL

-362 YNKYAHG
+362 YNKYKHG

-397 YSYIIGIGKYNSDN
+397 YSYIIGIGKYNSNN
-411 KITFNANGGELKT
+411 KITFNTNGGELKT

-602 WTSGEGGTDI
+602 WTSASGGTDI

-635 YPHWMGYTTVFNYTD
+635 YPHWMGYTTAFNYSDT
-650 NAPANTAGLTVTINN
+650 APSNTAGQTVTINN
-665 SINDGM
+665 NINDGM
-671 DNCLYQVYGSCF
+671 DNNLYQIYGNCF

-691 YHDYEEGTNPD
+691 YHDYEGTNPD

-710 DNNGYKYIFNGWHH
+710 NSNGYKYIFNGWHH

-736 LTYKNNYDI
+736 LTYKNNYNI
-745 GKGKASYVL
+745 GQGKTSYSL
-754 SPHFSRVGISYDV
+754 SPHFLRVGINYNV

-772 VPENTESTLQVLHR
+772 VPDTESTLQVLHQ

-793 YDSNSRYF
+793 YNNTSRYF
-801 SRELTYDDLQDMLSP
+801 SRELTYDDSQDMLSP

-824 HLVSRS
+824 HLINRN

-839 NTVSAPCNNTK
+839 NTVSAPCNNTEA
-850 TEYPD
+850 EYPD
-855 WTEKNW
+855 WAESNW
-861 NLTTTD
+861 NLTTED

-873 YARWQA
+873 YAKWQA

-903 DTMVTIDNPSKS
+903 DTMVTIDNPSKA
-915 GYTFTGWTIT
+915 GYTFTGWTIM
-925 GYDSTASGH
+925 GYDSTTSGH
-934 NASAW
+934 NAATW
-939 TEETGTSYKNLTATD
+939 TGETGTSYKNLTATD
-954 GATVTFTATWKKEA
+954 GAIVTFTATWSKEA

-976 TGDVGIKTTS
+976 TGDVGIKATS
-986 HATKTVVNIG
+986 HPDKAVVNIG
-996 SSVQVSAVLN
+996 SNVQVSAVLN

-1012 GWYNGDVKV
+1012 GWYNGNVKV

-1082 NDFCYMNGDIPTRRG
+1082 NDFCYMTGDIPTRRG

-1111 NKYGIAIKNSSLYS
+1111 NKYGVAVRNSSLYS

-1158 AGSIPS
+1158 AGNIPS
-1164 QTVYYG
+1164 QTVHYG

-1239 WIRSDIDADEEFVFW
+1239 WIRSDTDADEEFVFW
-1254 GFWAADEYNIIYNL
+1254 GFWTADEYNIIYNL

-1448 TPIEY
+1448 TP
-1453 SIVYTKGYTNNAK
+1453 VNYTINYDLNGGTVA
-1466 DDVIQSGIKYNKDVT
+1466 V
-1481 LISNPFTGRS
+1481 SNPTS
-1491 YTVKYSTS
+1491 YNIETPT
-1499 TTDRDWDKVTAPAGF
+1499 
-1514 NGTLEFAHWNILSKT
+1514 FALNNPIRL
-1529 YAAGTKLKNLT
+1529 
-1540 TKNGDKITATAQWK
+1540 
-1554 DKKFTLPVVSR
+1554 
-1565 PGYVFAGW
+1565 GYVFAGW
-1573 YSMVDR
+1573 TGSNGTTPQKNVSIYKGSTGN
-1579 KVYKANTEYTI
+1579 KFYKANWIAADVGYTVNHYVMDINGNYPSTPTKTERL
-1590 SQALTAYDNTFT
+1590 SGF
-1602 AQWTAKTDTPY
+1602 
-1613 KVEHYKMNLDGT
+1613 
-1625 TYTLADTDN
+1625 
-1634 FKGTTDTSVTPAIK
+1634 TDTSVTAK
-1648 TYEGFTSPSTQTV
+1648 RLSLGNGFTYPDVQTV
-1661 TIKGDGTTVVKY
+1661 KIKADGTTVVKY

-1750 GYNIIDNSNVN
+1750 GYSIIDNTNVN

-1813 EYLNGKAYSWV
+1813 EYLSGKAYSWV

-1981 SISNVTGS
+1981 SISNVTGN

-2083 DYGSGIN
+2083 DYGSGID

-2555 TGGTALKLNRI
+2555 TGGTALKFNRI

>member
-1 MKLKRN
+1 MKLKRT

-53 TDRNGTDRW
+53 TDKDGIYRW

-72 GSKAYTYVKLRN
+72 GSKAYTYVKLKN

-90 FFSRQENYEWT
+90 FFSRQENKDWT
-101 DYTYISGDL
+101 DYTYTSGSI
-110 CYDTWTMHDN
+110 CYDTWTMYNN

-136 YDWDNLVTGSK
+136 YDWDNLVTSSK
-147 HYHSSNGNESSWSN
+147 HYHSSNGNEASWSN

-170 APVYSI
+170 APIYSI

-588 QDKAKNPTK
+588 QDKTKNPTK

-602 WTSGEGGTDI
+602 WTSASGGTDI

-650 NAPANTAGLTVTINN
+650 NAPANTAGQTVTINN
-665 SINDGM
+665 NINDGM
-671 DNCLYQVYGSCF
+671 DNNLYQVYGNCF

-691 YHDYEEGTNPD
+691 YHDYEGTNPD

-710 DNNGYKYIFNGWHH
+710 DSNGYKYIFNGWHH

-736 LTYKNNYDI
+736 LTYKNNYNI
-745 GKGKASYVL
+745 GQGKTSYSL
-754 SPHFSRVGISYDV
+754 SPHFSRVGINYNV

-772 VPENTESTLQVLHR
+772 VPDTESTLQVLHQ

-793 YDSNSRYF
+793 YNSTSRYF
-801 SRELTYDDLQDMLSP
+801 SRELTYDDSQDMLSP

-867 GATVDL
+867 RATVDL

-903 DTMVTIDNPSKS
+903 DTIVTIDNPSKA

-1111 NKYGIAIKNSSLYS
+1111 NKYGVAIKNSSLYS

-1164 QTVYYG
+1164 QTVHYG

-1448 TPIEY
+1448 TPIN
-1453 SIVYTKGYTNNAK
+1453 YTINYDLNGGTVA
-1466 DDVIQSGIKYNKDVT
+1466 V
-1481 LISNPFTGRS
+1481 SNPTS
-1491 YTVKYSTS
+1491 YNIETPT
-1499 TTDRDWDKVTAPAGF
+1499 
-1514 NGTLEFAHWNILSKT
+1514 FALNNPIRL
-1529 YAAGTKLKNLT
+1529 
-1540 TKNGDKITATAQWK
+1540 
-1554 DKKFTLPVVSR
+1554 
-1565 PGYVFAGW
+1565 GYVFAGW
-1573 YSMVDR
+1573 TGSNGTTPQKNVSIYKGSTGN
-1579 KVYKANTEYTI
+1579 KFYKANWTAADVEYTVNHYVMDI
-1590 SQALTAYDNTFT
+1590 NGNYPSTPT
-1602 AQWTAKTDTPY
+1602 KT
-1613 KVEHYKMNLDGT
+1613 ERLSG
-1625 TYTLADTDN
+1625 
-1634 FKGTTDTSVTPAIK
+1634 FTDTSVTAK
-1648 TYEGFTSPSTQTV
+1648 RLSLGNGFTYPDVQTV
-1661 TIKGDGTTVVKY
+1661 KIKADGTTVVKY

-1706 AEDRHTAGTAVVTV
+1706 AEDRHTAGTTVVTV
-1720 NGTVVGNKVTDYC
+1720 NETVVGNKVTDYC

-1750 GYNIIDNSNVN
+1750 GYSIIDNSNVI

-1901 NLKVGYHWHGTDKCA
+1901 NLKTGYHWHGTDKCA

-2074 TQTVTLTAR
+2074 AQTVTLTAR
-2083 DYGSGIN
+2083 DYGSGID
-2090 YISFGKDE
+2090 YISFEKDE

-2152 IVSSDGKNVI
+2152 IVSSDEKNVI

-2185 ITPVTKRDGVDFK
+2185 ITPVTKRDGVDF
-2198 RDGVDFLGWSTDR
+2198 LGWSTDR

-2223 GNKTCY
+2223 DNKTYY
-2229 AIWKDTK
+2229 AVWKDTK

-2283 AKSNTKKNVTADKN
+2283 AESNTKKNVTADKN

-2391 TGSDEQTADNDGKTS
+2391 TGSDEQTADNDGRTS

-2446 PDTKNGYRVNST
+2446 PDTKNGYMVNST

-2473 VIPFSKAKNPEITGW
+2473 VIPFSKAKNPAITGW